1 MSNRDVEGTFQH
13 ITIKY
18 MRNFTLHKFLATL
31 LMAVCSA
38 TLSVAQNVAKIG
50 TTEYATLQEAVNS
63 VAQGNSGYIF
73 ILADASF
80 DNLSIEGKRITINLQ
95 THTVKGN
102 NIAVNGVEGVKDTHL
117 TILDSKADSLS
128 VDEKNNYKVSYTISG
143 TLELTGSIR
152 AYNGAGIN
160 VTSGTVV
167 STQGVALFAVG
178 DETGQKDITSY
189 VKITG
194 GYVKAQEFGVSP
206 QGRGASVTV
215 NGFAV
220 IESLDNAAVAGHG
233 SNTSEKKLGGTSI
246 TIMGKC
252 WLIGRI
258 QSPGYAACGIYHPQQ
273 GTLTIKYSRGIP
285 NIVAINGA
293 GIVMRGGTLNYRA
306 GNIIATGD
314 ANFTGKVGDADAQIG
329 NCGIVYDRDCDY
341 YDAANVKINI
351 SDNSGEKKVVGA
363 KAAIEVINEKAQDI
377 TGVIDIQGGQFS
389 SDVLAYVNT
398 DGGREVFEHEG
409 TYYVGR
415 FKAQVEGGL
424 KYETALTAINKAP
437 AGSTVVLLKDCS
449 ESGRAPEVTKNVTL
463 DLNGKNL
470 IFSSMTVA
478 KGGNLTIKDSGT
490 GGTYNGTGANYS
502 VYVKRGGIFNLES
515 GTLTNSSTN
524 PKTQHVVVR
533 VEGGTA
539 ATPAASTAN
548 IKGGKIET
556 KGTPVY
562 VAYPGA
568 TVNVSGGELVGNGL
582 ACIAGQGNKGL
593 GGTTINI
600 SGGTLTAKPYDDASA
615 ACGIYHPN
623 EGTLN
628 ITGGNINVADGVG
641 VLMRGGEMTM
651 TGGEINATSDD
662 ATRTGSVGDTNQK
675 IGVCG
680 VIFDRDANYPAV
692 ATTSIK
698 IDGEAKVSGA
708 KAAVELINDNNV
720 ADAKSAFKLKGGTYS
735 SDVTALLDENSVA
748 VKQGD
753 NYVVTTY
760 YAQVGETKYA
770 TLQEAANAATAGQTV
785 KVLNDVDMTKDGNLT
800 VNVGKDIVLDM
811 NGHSIKGANADY
823 KNIMVWG
830 KLTLKDSKENSTGKI
845 YAETPYQGGV
855 YDKTLVYVGSK
866 GEFVMESGHI
876 YSVIPEKTADNGQFG
891 IGAYDNST
899 VTINGGTVESGWYA
913 LAGNGS
919 GVQTTTITING
930 GTLVSTSD
938 YAIYHPQFGTLT
950 INDGAVVYGAAGAIA
965 MKRGDLVVNGGTMT
979 SKGVGD
985 TGNWGDGTGNLGKA
999 ALNFCAP
1006 YGDVTAI
1013 IKGGTITAEGDAV
1026 LIDAKPTAGKTVAL
1040 AIEGGTYSSDV
1051 SKYCSPGFTA
1061 TPNAD
1066 GTYGITKVGDGVLVV
1081 YDKSYTQVAAGGTM
1095 DIDMDQVNKILVAE
1109 AGVKGVSTTLTK
1121 NYTNTGWNAFFVPF
1135 DFTLTAEMLKDF
1147 EFATLYAATLEN
1159 GNGSPIIAYLTA
1171 KAGDKI
1177 EAFLPCLI
1185 KAKATG
1191 KQQLVVGEVDYKSNV
1206 TSKDCSSITELFT
1219 FHPVMENTYIA
1230 AKHGYYLNSEQN
1242 SFVYNIHPEAYLP
1255 PLTYYMTIQDR
1266 GSMSYIEP
1274 ANGGASKA
1282 KICVIGEN
1290 EPTGITDIADE
1301 AANAS
1306 GKVYNLQ
1313 GVVVG
1318 NTTEGLPK
1326 GVYIKNGRKI
1336 IVK

>member
-1 MSNRDVEGTFQH
+1 
-13 ITIKY
+13 
-18 MRNFTLHKFLATL
+18 MRNFTLHKFLAML

-50 TTEYATLQEAVNS
+50 STEYATLQEAVDS
-63 VAQGNSGYIF
+63 VAQGKKGYIY

-80 DNLSIEGKRITINLQ
+80 DNLSIEGKQIIINLQ
-95 THTVKGN
+95 NHTVTGN
-102 NIAVNGVEGVKDTHL
+102 KIDVYGTEGTDTYL
-117 TILDSKADSLS
+117 KILDSSKRQHLS
-128 VDEKNNYKVSYTISG
+128 VDAKNNYKVSYTNSG

-152 AYNGAGIN
+152 AYNGAAIK
-160 VTSGTVV
+160 VESGTVV
-167 STQGVALFAVG
+167 STQSVALFAFG
-178 DETGQKDITSY
+178 DETGQKDIASSIE
-189 VKITG
+189 ITG
-194 GYVKAQEFGVSP
+194 GYVKAQEFGASP

-220 IESLDNAAVAGHG
+220 IESLDNAAVAGNG
-233 SNTSEKKLGGTSI
+233 TNEPGKKLGGTSI
-246 TIMGKC
+246 TISGKC

-273 GTLTIKYSRGIP
+273 GTLTIKYSAGIP

-293 GIVMRGGTLNYRA
+293 GIVMRGGTLDYRA

-314 ANFTGKVGDADAQIG
+314 ASFVGKVGDTPIEVG
-329 NCGIVYDRDCDY
+329 TSGIVYDRDCDY
-341 YDAANVKINI
+341 YDAANVKITI
-351 SDNSGEKKVVGA
+351 PSSGEKKVVGA
-363 KAAIEVINEKAQDI
+363 KSAIQVINDKAQDI
-377 TGVIDIQGGQFS
+377 SGVFDIQGGSFS
-389 SDVLAYVNT
+389 SDVSAYVNT
-398 DGGREVFEHEG
+398 KEREVFEHKG
-409 TYYVGR
+409 TYYVGK
-415 FKAQVEGGL
+415 FKAQVVGGL
-424 KYETALTAINKAP
+424 KYEMASTAISKAP
-437 AGSTVVLLKDCS
+437 AGSTVILLNDCEEGNLGPS
-449 ESGRAPEVTKNVTL
+449 VSKNVTI

-470 IFSSMTVA
+470 VFQSITVDIH
-478 KGGNLTIKDSGT
+478 GNLTIKDSGN
-490 GGTYNGTGANYS
+490 GGTYNGTYVDYS
-502 VYVKRGGIFNLES
+502 VRVKRGSVFNLES
-515 GTLTNSSTN
+515 GTLTNSSTH
-524 PKTQHVVVR
+524 PKTSNVVVW

-539 ATPAASTAN
+539 KKPAASTAN

-556 KGTPVY
+556 KGTPVF
-562 VAYPGA
+562 VRDPGA
-568 TVNVSGGELVGNGL
+568 TVNVSGGELVGSGL
-582 ACIAGQGNKGL
+582 ACIAGNGTKGQ
-593 GGTTINI
+593 GGTTINV
-600 SGGTLTAKPYDDASA
+600 SGGTLTANAADKASA

-628 ITGGNINVADGVG
+628 ITGGTINVTDGVG

-651 TGGEINATSDD
+651 TGGEINATGD
-662 ATRTGSVGDTNQK
+662 ATRIGSVGDTNQK
-675 IGVCG
+675 IGVSG

-692 ATTSIK
+692 ATTKIK
-698 IDGEAKVSGA
+698 IDGDAKVNGA
-708 KAAVELINDNNV
+708 KEAVELINTQGV
-720 ADAKSAFKLKGGTYS
+720 ADAKSAFSLKGGTYNK
-735 SDVTALLDENSVA
+735 DVTALLDENSVA
-748 VKQGD
+748 EEKDGV
-753 NYVVTTY
+753 YVVTTY

-770 TLQEAANAATAGQTV
+770 TLQEAADAAAAGQTV
-785 KVLNDVDMTKDGNLT
+785 TVLNDVDMTTDGNLT
-800 VNVGKDIVLDM
+800 VYAGKDIVLDM

-823 KNIMVWG
+823 KIILVKG

-845 YAETPYQGGV
+845 YAETPYQYGV
-855 YDKTLVYVGSK
+855 YDKPLVYVGSK

-876 YSVIPEKTADNGQFG
+876 YSVIPKKTADNGQFG
-891 IGAYDNST
+891 IGAYDNSK

-913 LAGNGS
+913 IAGNGS
-919 GVQTTTITING
+919 GVQTTAITING

-965 MKRGDLVVNGGTMT
+965 MKRGNLVVNGGTMT
-979 SKGVGD
+979 SKGIGD

-1006 YGDVTAI
+1006 YGDVAAI

-1026 LIDAKPTAGKTVAL
+1026 LIDAKPTEGKTVTL
-1040 AIEGGTYSSDV
+1040 NIEGGTYSSDV

-1066 GTYGITKVGDGVLVV
+1066 GTYGITHVGDGVLVV
-1081 YDKSYTQVAAGGTM
+1081 YDKSYYQVAAGGTV
-1095 DIDMDQVNKILVAE
+1095 DIDMGQVNKILVAKD
-1109 AGVKGVSTTLTK
+1109 GVKGVNTTLTK

-1135 DFTLTAEMLKDF
+1135 DFTLTDEMLNHF
-1147 EFATLYAATLEN
+1147 EFATLYATVLEN
-1159 GNGSPIIAYLTA
+1159 GSPVISYKMA

-1185 KAKATG
+1185 KAKAMGEQKLNLG
-1191 KQQLVVGEVDYKSNV
+1191 KVDYKSNV
-1206 TSKDCSSITELFT
+1206 TSKDCSSITELYT

-1242 SFVYNIHPEAYLP
+1242 SFVYNAHPEAYIQ
-1255 PLTYYMTIQDR
+1255 PLRYYMTIQDR
-1266 GSMSYIEP
+1266 GDMSYIEP

-1282 KICVIGEN
+1282 KICVIGED
-1290 EPTGITDIADE
+1290 EPTGITDLVDE

>member
-1 MSNRDVEGTFQH
+1 M
-13 ITIKY
+13 
-18 MRNFTLHKFLATL
+18 L

-50 TTEYATLQEAVNS
+50 STEYATLQEAVDS
-63 VAQGNSGYIF
+63 VAPGGKGYIY

-80 DNLSIEGKRITINLQ
+80 DKLSIDGKQIIINLQ
-95 THTVKGN
+95 NHTVTGN
-102 NIAVNGVEGVKDTHL
+102 KIDVYGTEGTDTYL
-117 TILDSKADSLS
+117 KILDSKAKGLS
-128 VDEKNNYKVSYTISG
+128 VDAKNNYKVSYTKSG

-167 STQGVALFAVG
+167 STQSVALFAFG
-178 DETGQKDITSY
+178 DVTGQKDIASY

-194 GYVKAQEFGVSP
+194 GYVKAQEFGASP

-215 NGFAV
+215 DGAAV
-220 IESLDNAAVAGHG
+220 IESLDNAAVAGNG
-233 SNTSEKKLGGTSI
+233 TNEPEKKMGGTSI
-246 TIMGKC
+246 TISGKC

-285 NIVAINGA
+285 NIVAVNGA
-293 GIVMRGGTLNYRA
+293 GIVMRGGTLDYRA

-314 ANFTGKVGDADAQIG
+314 ANFVGKVGDTPIEVG
-329 NCGIVYDRDCDY
+329 TSGIVYDRDCDY

-363 KAAIEVINEKAQDI
+363 KAAIQVINDKAQDI
-377 TGVIDIQGGQFS
+377 SGVFDIQGGTFS

-409 TYYVGR
+409 TYYVGK

-449 ESGRAPEVTKNVTL
+449 ETGRAPEITKNVTL

-470 IFSSMTVA
+470 TFSYITVS
-478 KGGNLTIKDSGT
+478 KGGNLTIKDSGN
-490 GGTYNGTGANYS
+490 GGTYNGTSANYS

-524 PKTQHVVVR
+524 PKTQNVVVR

-539 ATPAASTAN
+539 ATPVASTAN

-556 KGTPVY
+556 KGTPVF
-562 VAYPGA
+562 VFDPGA
-568 TVNVSGGELVGNGL
+568 TVNVSGGELTGSGL
-582 ACIAGQGNKGL
+582 ACIAGNGTKGQ
-593 GGTTINI
+593 GGTTINV
-600 SGGTLTAKPYDDASA
+600 SGGTLTANAADKASA

-628 ITGGNINVADGVG
+628 ITGGTINVADGVG

-651 TGGEINATSDD
+651 TGGEINATGD

-675 IGVCG
+675 IGVSG

-698 IDGEAKVSGA
+698 IDDDAKVSGA

-735 SDVTALLDENSVA
+735 SDVSALLDENSVA
-748 VKQGD
+748 VKQGE
-753 NYVVTTY
+753 NYVVTTH

-785 KVLNDVDMTKDGNLT
+785 KVLNDVDMTTDGNLT
-800 VNVGKDIVLDM
+800 VYAGKDIVLDM

-823 KNIMVWG
+823 KNILVKG

-845 YAETPYQGGV
+845 YSEDPYKTGV
-855 YDKTLVYVGSK
+855 DKALIYVDDN

-876 YSVIPEKTADNGQFG
+876 NTVLPNSVDNGQFA
-891 IGAYDNST
+891 IGSFGNCT
-899 VTINGGTVESGWYA
+899 VTINGGTIEGGYSAITGYGDPN
-913 LAGNGS
+913 GN
-919 GVQTTTITING
+919 TTITING
-930 GTLVSTSD
+930 GTLICPMD
-938 YAIYHPQFGTLT
+938 YAIYHPQPGKLTINEGATIYGGAGAICMKSGELEINGGTLT
-950 INDGAVVYGAAGAIA
+950 
-965 MKRGDLVVNGGTMT
+965 
-979 SKGVGD
+979 SKGKGN
-985 TGNWGDGTGNLGKA
+985 TGNWGDGTGGLGNA
-999 ALNFCAP
+999 ALNFCKP
-1006 YGDVTAI
+1006 YGDVKAI

-1026 LIDAKPTAGKTVAL
+1026 LIDAKPTEGKTVTL

-1051 SKYCSPGFTA
+1051 SKYCAAGFTA

-1066 GTYGITKVGDGVLVV
+1066 GTYGITKVGDLSVMVA
-1081 YDKSYTQVAAGGTM
+1081 YDKAYDNVEAGGTVDINM
-1095 DIDMDQVNKILVAE
+1095 DTVNKILVAKTE
-1109 AGVKGVSTTLTK
+1109 VANVTTTLTK
-1121 NYTNTGWNAFFVPF
+1121 TFSSTGWNAFFVPF
-1135 DFTLTAEMLKDF
+1135 DFTLTAEMLNDF
-1147 EFATLYAATLEN
+1147 EFAKLYAVIAEN
-1159 GNGSPIIAYLTA
+1159 NAPVVNFKTVAA
-1171 KAGDKI
+1171 NDKI
-1177 EAFLPCLI
+1177 SAYSPYLI
-1185 KAKATG
+1185 KAKTAG
-1191 KQQLVVGEVDYKSNV
+1191 SHSLNVGAVTYKSNAGEPPY
-1206 TSKDCSSITELFT
+1206 TATIDEIYT
-1219 FHPVMENTYIA
+1219 FYPVMENTYTA
-1230 AKHGYYLNSEQN
+1230 VEKGYYLDSEQN
-1242 SFVYNIHPEAYLP
+1242 SFVYSVNEKTYVP
-1255 PLTYYMTIQDR
+1255 PLRYYMTMWDKNAKD
-1266 GSMSYIEP
+1266 YIVP
-1274 ANGGASKA
+1274 TSGGASKV
-1282 KICVIGEN
+1282 KFCVIGED
-1290 EPTGITDIADE
+1290 EPTGITDMVDE
-1301 AANAS
+1301 AASAS
-1306 GKVYNLQ
+1306 GKIYNLQ

>member
-1 MSNRDVEGTFQH
+1 
-13 ITIKY
+13 
-18 MRNFTLHKFLATL
+18 
-31 LMAVCSA
+31 MAVCSA

-50 TTEYATLQEAVNS
+50 STEYATLQEAVNS
-63 VAQGNSGYIF
+63 VAPGKQGYIF

-80 DNLSIEGKRITINLQ
+80 DKLSIDGKQITINLQ

-102 NIAVNGVEGVKDTHL
+102 DIAVKGVDGITDTHL
-117 TILDSKADSLS
+117 TIRDSKAKGLS
-128 VDEKNNYKVSYTISG
+128 VDAKNNYKVSYTKSG

-152 AYNGAGIN
+152 AYNGAGIK
-160 VTSGTVV
+160 VESGTVV
-167 STQGVALFAVG
+167 STQGSALFAMG
-178 DETGQKDITSY
+178 DITGQKDITSY
-189 VKITG
+189 INITG
-194 GYVKAQEFGVSP
+194 GYVKAQEVGASP

-215 NGFAV
+215 DGAAV
-220 IESLDNAAVAGHG
+220 IESLDNAAVAGNG
-233 SNTSEKKLGGTSI
+233 TNSPEEKRGGTSI
-246 TIMGKC
+246 TISGKC

-273 GTLTIKYSRGIP
+273 GRLTIKYSAGIP

-293 GIVMRGGTLNYRA
+293 GIVMRGGTLDYRA

-314 ANFTGKVGDADAQIG
+314 ANFVGKVGDSRVVVG
-329 NCGIVYDRDCDY
+329 TSGIVYDRDCNY
-341 YDAANVKINI
+341 YDAANVKITI
-351 SDNSGEKKVVGA
+351 PSSGEKKVVGA
-363 KAAIEVINEKAQDI
+363 KSAIQVINDKAQDI
-377 TGVIDIQGGQFS
+377 SGVFDIQGGSFS
-389 SDVLAYVNT
+389 SDVSAYVNT
-398 DGGREVFEHEG
+398 KEREVFEHEG
-409 TYYVGR
+409 TYYVGK
-415 FKAQVEGGL
+415 FKAQVVGGL
-424 KYETALTAINKAP
+424 KYEMASTAISKAP
-437 AGSTVVLLKDCS
+437 AGSTVILLSDCEEGNLGPS
-449 ESGRAPEVTKNVTL
+449 VSKNVTI

-470 IFSSMTVA
+470 VFQSITVDIH
-478 KGGNLTIKDSGT
+478 GNLTIKDSGN
-490 GGTYNGTGANYS
+490 GGTYNGTYVDYS
-502 VYVKRGGIFNLES
+502 VRVKRGGIFNLES
-515 GTLTNSSTN
+515 GTLTNSSTTEGTSN
-524 PKTQHVVVR
+524 VVVW

-539 ATPAASTAN
+539 KKPAASTAN

-556 KGTPVY
+556 KGTPVF
-562 VAYPGA
+562 VRDPGA
-568 TVNVSGGELVGNGL
+568 TVNVSGGELTGSGL
-582 ACIAGQGNKGL
+582 ACIAGNGSKGQ
-593 GGTTINI
+593 GGTTINV
-600 SGGTLTAKPYDDASA
+600 SGGTLTANAADKASA

-628 ITGGNINVADGVG
+628 ITGGTINVADGVG

-651 TGGEINATSDD
+651 TGGEINATGD

-675 IGVCG
+675 IGVSG

-698 IDGEAKVSGA
+698 IDGDAKVSGA

-735 SDVTALLDENSVA
+735 SDISALLDENSVA

-785 KVLNDVDMTKDGNLT
+785 MVLNDVDMTKDGNLT
-800 VNVGKDIVLDM
+800 VNEGKDIVLDM
-811 NGHSIKGANADY
+811 NGHSIKGANADH

-845 YAETPYQGGV
+845 YAETPYQYGV
-855 YDKTLVYVGSK
+855 YDKPLVYVGSK

-913 LAGNGS
+913 IAGNGS
-919 GVQTTTITING
+919 GVQTTAITING
-930 GTLVSTSD
+930 GTLVSTAD

-965 MKRGDLVVNGGTMT
+965 MKRGNLVVNGGTMT
-979 SKGVGD
+979 SKGIGD

-1006 YGDVTAI
+1006 YGDVAAT

-1026 LIDAKPTAGKTVAL
+1026 LIDAQPTEGKTVTL

-1051 SKYCSPGFTA
+1051 SKYCSQGFTA

-1066 GTYGITKVGDGVLVV
+1066 GTYGITHVGDGVLVV
-1081 YDKSYTQVAAGGTM
+1081 YDKSYEQVNASGTV

-1109 AGVKGVSTTLTK
+1109 AGVTGVNTTLTK

-1135 DFTLTAEMLKDF
+1135 DFTLTDEMLKDF
-1147 EFATLYAATLEN
+1147 EFATLYAIALEN
-1159 GNGSPIIAYLTA
+1159 GNGSPAISYKKM

-1177 EAFLPCLI
+1177 VAFFPCLI

-1191 KQQLVVGEVDYKSNV
+1191 EQTLAVGEVDYKSNV
-1206 TSKDCSSITELFT
+1206 TSKDCSSTTELYT

-1230 AKHGYYLNSEQN
+1230 AKHGYYLNSKQN
-1242 SFVYNIHPEAYLP
+1242 SFVNNIHPEAYIQ
-1255 PLTYYMTIQDR
+1255 PLRYYMTIQDR
-1266 GSMSYIEP
+1266 GDMSYIEP

-1282 KICVIGEN
+1282 KICVIGED
-1290 EPTGITDIADE
+1290 EPTGITDLVDD

>member
-1 MSNRDVEGTFQH
+1 
-13 ITIKY
+13 

-50 TTEYATLQEAVNS
+50 TTEYATLKEAVDA
-63 VAQGNSGYIF
+63 VQTGAKGYIY
-73 ILADASF
+73 ILNDASF
-80 DNLSIEGKRITINLQ
+80 DDLRIEGKQIIINLQ
-95 THTVKGN
+95 NHTVTGN
-102 NIAVNGVEGVKDTHL
+102 KIDVYGTEGTDTYL
-117 TILDSKADSLS
+117 KILDSSKRQHLS
-128 VDEKNNYKVSYTISG
+128 VDAKNNYKVSYTNSG

-152 AYNGAGIN
+152 AYNGAAIK
-160 VTSGTVV
+160 VESGTVV
-167 STQGVALFAVG
+167 STQSVALFAVG
-178 DETGQKDITSY
+178 DETGQKDIASSIE
-189 VKITG
+189 ITG
-194 GYVKAQEFGVSP
+194 GYVKAQEFGASP

-220 IESLDNAAVAGHG
+220 IESLDNAAVAGNG
-233 SNTSEKKLGGTSI
+233 TNTPEKKLGGTSI
-246 TIMGKC
+246 TISGKC

-273 GTLTIKYSRGIP
+273 GRLTIKYSSGSIP

-293 GIVMRGGTLNYRA
+293 GIVMRGGTLDYRA

-314 ANFTGKVGDADAQIG
+314 ASFVGKVGDTPIEVG
-329 NCGIVYDRDCDY
+329 TSGIVYDRDCDY

-351 SDNSGEKKVVGA
+351 SENSRDKKVVGA
-363 KAAIEVINEKAQDI
+363 KAAIQVINDKAQDI
-377 TGVIDIQGGQFS
+377 SGVFDIQGGSFS
-389 SDVLAYVNT
+389 SDVSAYVNT
-398 DGGREVFEHEG
+398 KEREVFEHEG
-409 TYYVGR
+409 TYYVGI
-415 FKAQVEGGL
+415 FKAQVVGGL
-424 KYETALTAINKAP
+424 KYEMASTAISKAP
-437 AGSTVVLLKDCS
+437 AGSTVILLNDCEEGNLGTS
-449 ESGRAPEVTKNVTL
+449 VSKNVTL

-470 IFSSMTVA
+470 VFQCITVDIH
-478 KGGNLTIKDSGT
+478 GNLTIKDSGN
-490 GGTYNGTGANYS
+490 GGTYNGTYVDYS
-502 VYVKRGGIFNLES
+502 VRVKRGSVFNLES
-515 GTLTNSSTN
+515 GTLTNSSTH
-524 PKTQHVVVR
+524 PKTSNVVVW

-539 ATPAASTAN
+539 KKPAASTAN

-556 KGTPVY
+556 KGTPVF
-562 VAYPGA
+562 VRDPGA
-568 TVNVSGGELVGNGL
+568 TVNVSGGELVGSGL
-582 ACIAGQGNKGL
+582 ACIAGNGTKGQ
-593 GGTTINI
+593 GGTTINV
-600 SGGTLTAKPYDDASA
+600 SGGTLTANAADEASA

-628 ITGGNINVADGVG
+628 ITGGTINVADGVG

-651 TGGEINATSDD
+651 TGGEINATGD
-662 ATRTGSVGDTNQK
+662 ATRTGTVGDARQI
-675 IGVCG
+675 IGVSG
-680 VIFDRDANYPAV
+680 VVFDRDANYPAV
-692 ATTSIK
+692 ATTKIK
-698 IDGEAKVSGA
+698 IDGDAKVNGA
-708 KAAVELINDNNV
+708 KEAVELINTKGV
-720 ADAKSAFKLKGGTYS
+720 ADAKSAFSLKGGTYNK
-735 SDVTALLDENSVA
+735 DVSALLDENSVA
-748 VKQGD
+748 EEKDGV
-753 NYVVTTY
+753 YVVTTY

-845 YAETPYQGGV
+845 YAETPYQYGV
-855 YDKTLVYVGSK
+855 YDKPLVYVGSK

-899 VTINGGTVESGWYA
+899 VTINGGTIESGWYA
-913 LAGNGS
+913 IAGNGS
-919 GVQTTTITING
+919 GVQTTAITING

-965 MKRGDLVVNGGTMT
+965 MKRGNLVVNGGTLT
-979 SKGVGD
+979 SKGIGD

-1006 YGDVTAI
+1006 YGDVAAT
-1013 IKGGTITAEGDAV
+1013 IKSGTITAEGDAV
-1026 LIDAKPTAGKTVAL
+1026 LIDAKPTAGKTVTL

-1066 GTYGITKVGDGVLVV
+1066 GTYGITHVGDGVLVV

-1095 DIDMDQVNKILVAE
+1095 DIDMGQVNKILVAE
-1109 AGVKGVSTTLTK
+1109 AGVNGVSTTLTK
-1121 NYTNTGWNAFFVPF
+1121 DYTNTGWNAFFVPF
-1135 DFTLTAEMLKDF
+1135 DFTLTDEMLNHF
-1147 EFATLYAATLEN
+1147 EIATLYATMLEN
-1159 GNGSPIIAYLTA
+1159 GNGSPAISYKMA

-1177 EAFLPCLI
+1177 AAFFPCLI
-1185 KAKATG
+1185 KAKAMGEQKLNLG
-1191 KQQLVVGEVDYKSNV
+1191 KVDYKSNV
-1206 TSKDCSSITELFT
+1206 TSKDCSSITELYT

-1242 SFVYNIHPEAYLP
+1242 SFVYNAHPDAYLP

-1266 GSMSYIEP
+1266 GDMSYIVP
-1274 ANGGASKA
+1274 ANGGASKV
-1282 KICVIGEN
+1282 KICVIGED
-1290 EPTGITDIADE
+1290 EPTGITDLVDE

>member
-1 MSNRDVEGTFQH
+1 
-13 ITIKY
+13 
-18 MRNFTLHKFLATL
+18 MRNFTLHKFLAML

-63 VAQGNSGYIF
+63 VAQGKKGYIY

-80 DNLSIEGKRITINLQ
+80 DNLSIDGKQIIINLQ

-102 NIAVNGVEGVKDTHL
+102 DIAVNGVEGIDTYL
-117 TILDSKADSLS
+117 KILDAKAKGLS
-128 VDEKNNYKVSYTISG
+128 VSTKNNYKVSYTTSG

-152 AYNGAGIN
+152 AYNGAAIN
-160 VTSGTVV
+160 VESGTIV

-178 DETGQKDITSY
+178 DETGQKDIASSIN
-189 VKITG
+189 ITG
-194 GYVKAQEFGVSP
+194 GYVKAQEFGASP
-206 QGRGASVTV
+206 QGRGARVTV
-215 NGFAV
+215 NGAAV
-220 IESLDNAAVAGHG
+220 IESLDNAAVAGNG
-233 SNTSEKKLGGTSI
+233 TNSPERKLGGTSI
-246 TIMGKC
+246 TISGKC

-273 GTLTIKYSRGIP
+273 GTLTIKYSAGVP

-293 GIVMRGGTLNYRA
+293 GIVMRGGTLDYRA

-314 ANFTGKVGDADAQIG
+314 ANFVGKVGDTPIEVG
-329 NCGIVYDRDCDY
+329 TSGIVYDRDCDY

-351 SDNSGEKKVVGA
+351 SENSGDKKVVGA
-363 KAAIEVINEKAQDI
+363 KAAIQVINDKAQDI
-377 TGVIDIQGGQFS
+377 SGVFDIKGGNFS
-389 SDVLAYVNT
+389 SDVSAYVNT
-398 DGGREVFEHEG
+398 TEREVFEHEG
-409 TYYVGR
+409 TYYVGK
-415 FKAQVEGGL
+415 FKAQVVGGL
-424 KYETALTAINKAP
+424 KYEMASTAISKAP
-437 AGSTVVLLKDCS
+437 AGSTVILLNDCEEGNLGPS
-449 ESGRAPEVTKNVTL
+449 VSKNVTI

-470 IFSSMTVA
+470 VFQCITVDIH
-478 KGGNLTIKDSGT
+478 GNLTIKDSGN
-490 GGTYNGTGANYS
+490 GGTYNGTYVDYS
-502 VYVKRGGIFNLES
+502 VRVKRGSVFNLES
-515 GTLTNSSTN
+515 GTLTNSSTH
-524 PKTQHVVVR
+524 PKTSNVVVW

-539 ATPAASTAN
+539 KKPAASTAN

-556 KGTPVY
+556 KGTPVF
-562 VAYPGA
+562 VRDPGA
-568 TVNVSGGELVGNGL
+568 TVNISGGELVGSGL
-582 ACIAGQGNKGL
+582 ACIAGNGTEGM
-593 GGTTINI
+593 GGTTINV
-600 SGGTLTAKPYDDASA
+600 SGGTLTATANPYDATSA

-628 ITGGNINVADGVG
+628 ITGGTINVADGVG

-651 TGGEINATSDD
+651 TGGEINATGDVS
-662 ATRTGSVGDTNQK
+662 RTGTVGDARQI
-675 IGVCG
+675 IGVSG
-680 VIFDRDANYPAV
+680 VVFDRDANYPAV

-698 IDGEAKVSGA
+698 IDDKAKVSGA

-735 SDVTALLDENSVA
+735 SDISALLDENSVA
-748 VKQGD
+748 EKQGE

-770 TLQEAANAATAGQTV
+770 TLQEAADAATAGQTV
-785 KVLNDVDMTKDGNLT
+785 KVINDVDMTTDGNLT
-800 VNVGKDIVLDM
+800 VKVGKDIVLDM

-823 KNIMVWG
+823 KNILVWG

-845 YAETPYQGGV
+845 YAETPYQYGV
-855 YDKTLVYVGSK
+855 YDKPLVYVGSK

-891 IGAYDNST
+891 IGAYDNSK

-913 LAGNGS
+913 IAGNGS

-965 MKRGDLVVNGGTMT
+965 MKRGNLVVNGGTMT
-979 SKGVGD
+979 SKGIGD

-1006 YGDVTAI
+1006 YGDVAAI

-1026 LIDAKPTAGKTVAL
+1026 LIDAKPTEGKTVTL
-1040 AIEGGTYSSDV
+1040 AIEGGTFSSDV
-1051 SKYCSPGFTA
+1051 SKYCAAGFTA

-1066 GTYGITKVGDGVLVV
+1066 GTYGITHVGDGVLVV
-1081 YDKSYTQVAAGGTM
+1081 YDKSYDQVAAGGSM
-1095 DIDMDQVNKILVAE
+1095 DIDMGQVNKIVVAE
-1109 AGVKGVSTTLTK
+1109 AGVTGVNTTLTK
-1121 NYTNTGWNAFFVPF
+1121 NYTNTGWNALFVPF
-1135 DFTLTAEMLKDF
+1135 DFTLTAEMLNDF
-1147 EFATLYAATLEN
+1147 DFAKVYAVIAEN
-1159 GNGSPIIAYLTA
+1159 NAPVVYFKTVAA
-1171 KAGDKI
+1171 NDKI
-1177 EAFLPCLI
+1177 SAYSPYLI
-1185 KAKATG
+1185 KAKTAG
-1191 KQQLVVGEVDYKSNV
+1191 SHSLNVGAVTYKSNAGEPQY
-1206 TSKDCSSITELFT
+1206 TATIDEIYT
-1219 FHPVMENTYIA
+1219 FYPVMENTYTA
-1230 AKHGYYLNSEQN
+1230 AKKGYYIDSEQN
-1242 SFVYNIHPEAYLP
+1242 SFVYNTHAEAHIP
-1255 PLTYYMTIQDR
+1255 PLRYYMTIQDK
-1266 GSMSYIEP
+1266 GTKDYIVP
-1274 ANGGASKA
+1274 TSGGASKV
-1282 KICVIGEN
+1282 KFCVIGED
-1290 EPTGITDIADE
+1290 EPTGITDMVDD

-1306 GKVYNLQ
+1306 GKIYNLQ

>member
-1 MSNRDVEGTFQH
+1 
-13 ITIKY
+13 
-18 MRNFTLHKFLATL
+18 MRNFTLHKFLAML

-38 TLSVAQNVAKIG
+38 TLSVAKNVAKNVAKIG
-50 TTEYATLQEAVNS
+50 STEYATLEEAVNS
-63 VAQGNSGYIF
+63 VAQGKKGYIY

-80 DNLSIEGKRITINLQ
+80 DNLSIEGKQIIINLQ
-95 THTVKGN
+95 THTVKGHD
-102 NIAVNGVEGVKDTHL
+102 IAVNGVEGVDTTYL
-117 TILDSKADSLS
+117 KILDSKAKGLS
-128 VDEKNNYKVSYTISG
+128 VSTKNNYKVSYTTSG

-152 AYNGAGIN
+152 AYNGAAIN
-160 VTSGTVV
+160 VESGTIV

-178 DETGQKDITSY
+178 DETGQKDITSH
-189 VKITG
+189 VNITG
-194 GYVKAQEFGVSP
+194 GYVKAQEFGASP
-206 QGRGASVTV
+206 QGRGARVTV
-215 NGFAV
+215 NGAAV
-220 IESLDNAAVAGHG
+220 IESLDNAAVAGNG
-233 SNTSEKKLGGTSI
+233 TNSPEKKLGGTSI

-258 QSPGYAACGIYHPQQ
+258 QSQGYAACGIYHPQQ
-273 GTLTIKYSRGIP
+273 GTLTIKYKKGTP
-285 NIVAINGA
+285 HIVAINGA
-293 GIVMRGGTLNYRA
+293 GIVMRGGTLDYQA
-306 GNIIATGD
+306 GYITATGD
-314 ANFTGKVGDADAQIG
+314 ANFTGKVGDSRVVVG
-329 NCGIVYDRDCDY
+329 TSGIVYDRDCDY
-341 YDAANVKINI
+341 YDVARTNI
-351 SDNSGEKKVVGA
+351 AIKNDWGYTKVIGA
-363 KAAIEVINEKAQDI
+363 KSAIQVVNDKNQNID
-377 TGVIDIQGGQFS
+377 GVFDIQGGYFS
-389 SDVLAYVNT
+389 SDVSAYVNDANLECLVGQDGYYKVGNYVVQV
-398 DGGREVFEHEG
+398 DGG
-409 TYYVGR
+409 
-415 FKAQVEGGL
+415 Q
-424 KYETALTAINKAP
+424 KYTSVSTAISAAP
-437 AGSTVVLLKDCS
+437 AGSIVVMLKD
-449 ESGRAPEVTKNVTL
+449 RAEPAYGPQIEKNLTL

-470 IFSSMTVA
+470 TFSSMTVE

-490 GGTYNGTGANYS
+490 GGTYNGLGANYS
-502 VYVKRGGIFNLES
+502 IYVRKGGIFNLES
-515 GTLTNSSTN
+515 GTLTNSSTVSGTSN
-524 PKTQHVVVR
+524 VVIQIF
-533 VEGGTA
+533 GGDA
-539 ATPAASTAN
+539 ETPVASTAN
-548 IKGGKIET
+548 IKGGKVES
-556 KGTPVY
+556 KGTPVF

-651 TGGEINATSDD
+651 TGGEINATGD

-675 IGVCG
+675 IGVSG

-698 IDGEAKVSGA
+698 IDDEAKVSGA
-708 KAAVELINDNNV
+708 KEAVELINDNNV

-735 SDVTALLDENSVA
+735 SDVSALLDENSVA
-748 VKQGD
+748 EKQGD

-760 YAQVGETKYA
+760 YAQVGETRYT
-770 TLQEAANAATAGQTV
+770 TLQDAVDAATAGQTV
-785 KVLNDVDMTKDGNLT
+785 TVITDVDMTSGKNIT
-800 VNVGKDIVLDM
+800 VKEGQNIVLDM
-811 NGHSIKGANADY
+811 NGHSIKGANADH
-823 KNIMVWG
+823 KNILVKG

-845 YAETPYQGGV
+845 YAETPYQYGV
-855 YDKTLVYVGSK
+855 YDKPLVYVGSK
-866 GEFVMESGHI
+866 GELVMESGHI

-891 IGAYDNST
+891 IGAYDNSK
-899 VTINGGTVESGWYA
+899 VTINGGTIESGWYA
-913 LAGNGS
+913 IAGNGS
-919 GVQTTTITING
+919 GVQTTAITING

-965 MKRGDLVVNGGTMT
+965 MKRGNLVVNGGTLT
-979 SKGVGD
+979 SKGIGD

-1026 LIDAKPTAGKTVAL
+1026 LIDAQPTEGKTVTL

-1051 SKYCSPGFTA
+1051 SKYCSSGFTA
-1061 TPNAD
+1061 TPNGD
-1066 GTYGITKVGDGVLVV
+1066 GTYGITHVGDGVLVV
-1081 YDKSYTQVAAGGTM
+1081 YDKSYDQVAAGGTL
-1095 DIDMDQVNKILVAE
+1095 DIDMDLVNKILVAE
-1109 AGVKGVSTTLTK
+1109 AGVNGVSTTLTK

-1135 DFTLTAEMLKDF
+1135 DFTLTDEMLNHF
-1147 EFATLYAATLEN
+1147 EFATLYATALEN
-1159 GNGSPIIAYLTA
+1159 GNGSPVISYIMK

-1177 EAFLPCLI
+1177 AAFLPCLI
-1185 KAKATG
+1185 KAKAMGEQKLNVG
-1191 KQQLVVGEVDYKSNV
+1191 KVDYKSNV
-1206 TSKDCSSITELFT
+1206 TSKDCSSITELYT
-1219 FHPVMENTYIA
+1219 FHPVMEITYIA

-1242 SFVYNIHPEAYLP
+1242 SFVYNNNPKAYVQ
-1255 PLTYYMTIQDR
+1255 PLRYYMTIQDR
-1266 GSMSYIEP
+1266 GDMSYIEP

-1290 EPTGITDIADE
+1290 EPTGITDLVDE
-1301 AANAS
+1301 AASAS

>member
-1 MSNRDVEGTFQH
+1 
-13 ITIKY
+13 

-50 TTEYATLQEAVNS
+50 STEYATLEEAVNS
-63 VAQGNSGYIF
+63 VAPGGRGYIY
-73 ILADASF
+73 ILADATF
-80 DNLSIEGKRITINLQ
+80 DHLSIEGKRIVINLQ
-95 THTVKGN
+95 NHTVTGN
-102 NIAVNGVEGVKDTHL
+102 KIDVYGKEGTDTYL
-117 TILDSKADSLS
+117 KILDAKAKGLS
-128 VDEKNNYKVSYTISG
+128 VDAKNNYKVSYTNSG

-152 AYNGAGIN
+152 AYNGAAIK
-160 VTSGTVV
+160 VESGTVV
-167 STQGVALFAVG
+167 STQSVALFAVG
-178 DETGQKDITSY
+178 DETGQKDIASSIE
-189 VKITG
+189 ITG
-194 GYVKAQEFGVSP
+194 GYVKAQEFGASP

-220 IESLDNAAVAGHG
+220 IESLDNAAVAGNG
-233 SNTSEKKLGGTSI
+233 TNSPEKKLGGTSI
-246 TIMGKC
+246 TISGKC

-273 GTLTIKYSRGIP
+273 GALAIKFSRGIP
-285 NIVAINGA
+285 NIVAVNGA
-293 GIVMRGGTLNYRA
+293 GIVMRGGTLDYRA

-314 ANFTGKVGDADAQIG
+314 ANFVGKVGDSRVVVG
-329 NCGIVYDRDCDY
+329 TSGIVYDRDCDY

-363 KAAIEVINEKAQDI
+363 KAAIQVINDKAQDI
-377 TGVIDIQGGQFS
+377 SGVIDIQGGTFS
-389 SDVLAYVNT
+389 SDVSAYVNPT
-398 DGGREVFEHEG
+398 EREVFGHKG
-409 TYYVGR
+409 TYYVGK
-415 FKAQVEGGL
+415 FKAQVVGGL

-470 IFSSMTVA
+470 TFSYITAS

-515 GTLTNSSTN
+515 GKLTNSSTASGTSN
-524 PKTQHVVVR
+524 VVVR

-539 ATPAASTAN
+539 TTPAASTAN
-548 IKGGKIET
+548 INGGKIES
-556 KGTPVY
+556 KGTPVF
-562 VAYPGA
+562 VRDPGA
-568 TVNVSGGELVGNGL
+568 TVNVSGGDLVGSGL
-582 ACIAGQGNKGL
+582 ACIAGNGTKGM

-600 SGGTLTAKPYDDASA
+600 SGGTLTANPYDDTSA

-628 ITGGNINVADGVG
+628 ITGGTINVADGVG
-641 VLMRGGEMTM
+641 VLMRGGKMTM
-651 TGGEINATSDD
+651 TGGEINAKGDVS
-662 ATRTGSVGDTNQK
+662 RTGTVGDARQI
-675 IGVCG
+675 IGVSG
-680 VIFDRDANYPAV
+680 VVFDRDANYPYA
-692 ATTSIK
+692 ASTSIK

-753 NYVVTTY
+753 NYVVTTI

-770 TLQEAANAATAGQTV
+770 TLQEAADAATAGQTV
-785 KVLNDVDMTKDGNLT
+785 TVLNDVDMTTHGNLT

-823 KNIMVWG
+823 KNIRVRG

-845 YAETPYQGGV
+845 YSEDPYKSGV
-855 YDKTLVYVGSK
+855 DKALIYVDGN

-876 YSVIPEKTADNGQFG
+876 NTVLPNSVKNGQFA
-891 IGAYDNST
+891 IGAFENCK
-899 VTINGGTVESGWYA
+899 VTINGGTIEGGYSAITGF
-913 LAGNGS
+913 GDPNDN
-919 GVQTTTITING
+919 TTITING
-930 GTLVSTSD
+930 GTLISPMD
-938 YAIYHPQFGTLT
+938 YAIYHPQPGKLT
-950 INDGAVVYGAAGAIA
+950 VNEGATIYGGGGAIC
-965 MKRGDLVVNGGTMT
+965 MRRGELEINGGVLT
-979 SKGVGD
+979 SKGGGN
-985 TGNWGDGTGNLGKA
+985 TGSWGDGTGNMHNA
-999 ALNFCAP
+999 ALNFSRL
-1006 YGDVTAI
+1006 YGDVTAT
-1013 IKGGTITAEGDAV
+1013 IKGGTITAEDDAT
-1026 LIDAKPTAGKTVAL
+1026 LIDAQPTEGKTLSL
-1040 AIEGGTYSSDV
+1040 AISGGTFSSDV

-1066 GTYGITKVGDGVLVV
+1066 GTYGITHVGDGVLVV
-1081 YDKSYTQVAAGGTM
+1081 YDKSYEQVNASGTV
-1095 DIDMDQVNKILVAE
+1095 DIDMGQVNKILVAE
-1109 AGVKGVSTTLTK
+1109 AGVNGVSTTLTK

-1135 DFTLTAEMLKDF
+1135 DFTLTDEMLNNF
-1147 EFATLYAATLEN
+1147 EIATLYATMLEN
-1159 GNGSPIIAYLTA
+1159 GNGSPAISYKMA

-1177 EAFLPCLI
+1177 AAFFPCLI
-1185 KAKATG
+1185 KAKAMG
-1191 KQQLVVGEVDYKSNV
+1191 EQKLNVGEVDYKSMKGV
-1206 TSKDCSSITELFT
+1206 TPKDCSSITELYT
-1219 FHPVMENTYIA
+1219 FYPVMENTYFA
-1230 AKHGYYLNSEQN
+1230 AKKGYYLNSEQN
-1242 SFVYNIHPEAYLP
+1242 SFVYNAHPDAYLP

-1266 GSMSYIEP
+1266 GDMSYIVP
-1274 ANGGASKA
+1274 ANGGASKV
-1282 KICVIGEN
+1282 KICVIGED
-1290 EPTGITDIADE
+1290 EPTGITDLVDE

>member
-1 MSNRDVEGTFQH
+1 
-13 ITIKY
+13 
-18 MRNFTLHKFLATL
+18 
-31 LMAVCSA
+31 MAVCSA

-50 TTEYATLQEAVNS
+50 KTEYATLEEAVNS
-63 VAQGNSGYIF
+63 VAQGKKGYIY

-80 DNLSIEGKRITINLQ
+80 DNLSIEGKQIIINLQ

-102 NIAVNGVEGVKDTHL
+102 DIAVKGVDGITDTYL
-117 TILDSKADSLS
+117 KILDSKAKRLS
-128 VDEKNNYKVSYTISG
+128 VSTTNNYKVSYTNSG

-152 AYNGAGIN
+152 AYNGAGIK
-160 VTSGTVV
+160 VESGTVV
-167 STQGVALFAVG
+167 STQGSALFAVG
-178 DETGQKDITSY
+178 DETGQKDIASSIE
-189 VKITG
+189 ITG
-194 GYVKAQEFGVSP
+194 GYVKAQEFGASP

-220 IESLDNAAVAGHG
+220 IESLDNAAVAGNG
-233 SNTSEKKLGGTSI
+233 TNEPGKKLGGTSI

-258 QSPGYAACGIYHPQQ
+258 QSQGYAACGIYHPQQ
-273 GTLTIKYSRGIP
+273 GRLTIKYSAGIP

-293 GIVMRGGTLNYRA
+293 GIVMRGGTLDYRA

-314 ANFTGKVGDADAQIG
+314 ASFVGKVGDSRVVVG
-329 NCGIVYDRDCDY
+329 TSGIVYDRDCDY
-341 YDAANVKINI
+341 YDAANVKITI
-351 SDNSGEKKVVGA
+351 PSSGEKKVVGA
-363 KAAIEVINEKAQDI
+363 KSAIQVINDKAQDI
-377 TGVIDIQGGQFS
+377 SGVFDIQGGSFS
-389 SDVLAYVNT
+389 SDVSAYVNT
-398 DGGREVFEHEG
+398 KEREVFEHEG
-409 TYYVGR
+409 TYYVGK
-415 FKAQVEGGL
+415 FKAQVVGGL
-424 KYETALTAINKAP
+424 KYEMASTAISKAP
-437 AGSTVVLLKDCS
+437 AGSTVILLSDCEEGNLGPS
-449 ESGRAPEVTKNVTL
+449 VSKNVTI

-470 IFSSMTVA
+470 VFQSITVDIH
-478 KGGNLTIKDSGT
+478 GNLTIKDSGN
-490 GGTYNGTGANYS
+490 GGTYNGTYVDYS
-502 VYVKRGGIFNLES
+502 VRVKRGGIFNLES
-515 GTLTNSSTN
+515 GTLTNSSTTEGTSN
-524 PKTQHVVVR
+524 VVVW

-539 ATPAASTAN
+539 KKPAASTAN

-556 KGTPVY
+556 KGTPVF
-562 VAYPGA
+562 VRDPGA
-568 TVNVSGGELVGNGL
+568 TVNVSGGDLVGSGL
-582 ACIAGQGNKGL
+582 ACIAGNGTKGY
-593 GGTTINI
+593 GGTTINV
-600 SGGTLTAKPYDDASA
+600 SGGTLTANPYDATSA

-628 ITGGNINVADGVG
+628 ITGGTINVADGVG

-651 TGGEINATSDD
+651 TGGEINATGD

-675 IGVCG
+675 IGVSG

-698 IDGEAKVSGA
+698 IDGDAKVSGA

-735 SDVTALLDENSVA
+735 SDISALLDENSVA
-748 VKQGD
+748 VKQGE

-785 KVLNDVDMTKDGNLT
+785 TLINDVDLTTGSNLE
-800 VNVGKDIVLDM
+800 VHKWLDIVLDM

-823 KNIMVWG
+823 KNICVSG

-845 YAETPYQGGV
+845 YAETPNQDGV
-855 YDKTLVYVGSK
+855 YDKPLVEVNND

-876 YSVIPEKTADNGQFG
+876 ISVPAGNRQFV
-891 IGAYDNST
+891 IGAYYNST
-899 VTINGGTVESGWYA
+899 VIINGGTIESGGYA
-913 LAGNGS
+913 INGS
-919 GVQTTTITING
+919 NDEYHNTTITING
-930 GTLVSTSD
+930 GTLVSTAD
-938 YAIYHPQFGTLT
+938 YAISHPQSGTLT
-950 INDGAVVYGAAGAIA
+950 INSGAVVYGAGGAID
-965 MKRGDLVVNGGTMT
+965 MKRGNLVVNGGIMT
-979 SKGVGD
+979 SKGKGN
-985 TGNWGDGTGNLGKA
+985 TGKWGEGTGDPDKA

-1006 YGDVTAI
+1006 YGDVTATI
-1013 IKGGTITAEGDAV
+1013 TGGTITAEGDAV
-1026 LIDAKPTAGKTVAL
+1026 LIDAQPTEGKTVTL

-1066 GTYGITKVGDGVLVV
+1066 GTYSITKVGDGVLVV
-1081 YDKSYTQVAAGGTM
+1081 YDKSYTQIEAGGSM
-1095 DIDMDQVNKILVAE
+1095 DIDMGQVNKILVAE
-1109 AGVKGVSTTLTK
+1109 AGVTGVNTTLTK

-1135 DFTLTAEMLKDF
+1135 DFTLTDEMLNHF
-1147 EFATLYAATLEN
+1147 EFATLYATVLEN
-1159 GNGSPIIAYLTA
+1159 GSPVISYKMA

-1185 KAKATG
+1185 KAKAMGEQKLNLG
-1191 KQQLVVGEVDYKSNV
+1191 KVDYKSNV
-1206 TSKDCSSITELFT
+1206 TSKDCSSITELYT

-1230 AKHGYYLNSEQN
+1230 AKRGYYLNSEQN
-1242 SFVYNIHPEAYLP
+1242 SFVYNAHPEAYIQ
-1255 PLTYYMTIQDR
+1255 PLRYYMTIQDR
-1266 GSMSYIEP
+1266 GDMSYIEP

-1282 KICVIGEN
+1282 KICVIGED
-1290 EPTGITDIADE
+1290 EPTGITDLVDE

>member
-1 MSNRDVEGTFQH
+1 MSNRDAEETFQH

-50 TTEYATLQEAVNS
+50 TTEYATLEEAVNS
-63 VAQGNSGYIF
+63 VAQGKKGYIY

-80 DNLSIEGKRITINLQ
+80 DDLRIEGKQIIINLQ
-95 THTVKGN
+95 NHTVTGN
-102 NIAVNGVEGVKDTHL
+102 KIDVYGTEGTVTYLK
-117 TILDSKADSLS
+117 ILDSTKDKNLS
-128 VDEKNNYKVSYTISG
+128 VDATNNYKVSYTNSG

-152 AYNGAGIN
+152 AYNGAGIK
-160 VTSGTVV
+160 VESGTVV
-167 STQGVALFAVG
+167 STQGSALFAMG
-178 DETGQKDITSY
+178 DITGQKDITSY
-189 VKITG
+189 INITG
-194 GYVKAQEFGVSP
+194 GYVKAQEFGASP

-220 IESLDNAAVAGHG
+220 IESLDNAAVAGNG
-233 SNTSEKKLGGTSI
+233 TNEPGKKMGGTSI
-246 TIMGKC
+246 TISGKC

-293 GIVMRGGTLNYRA
+293 GIVMRGGTLDYRA

-314 ANFTGKVGDADAQIG
+314 ASFVGKVGDTPIEVG
-329 NCGIVYDRDCDY
+329 TSGIVYDRDCDY

-363 KAAIEVINEKAQDI
+363 KAAIQVINDKAQDI
-377 TGVIDIQGGQFS
+377 SGVFDIQGGTFS
-389 SDVLAYVNT
+389 SDVSAYVNT
-398 DGGREVFEHEG
+398 TEREVFEHEG
-409 TYYVGR
+409 TYYVGK
-415 FKAQVEGGL
+415 FKAQVVGGL
-424 KYETALTAINKAP
+424 KYETALTAVNKAP
-437 AGSTVVLLKDCS
+437 VGSTVILLKDCS
-449 ESGRAPEVTKNVTL
+449 ETGRAPEITKNVTL

-470 IFSSMTVA
+470 TFSSMTVA
-478 KGGNLTIKDSGT
+478 EGGNLTIKDSGN
-490 GGTYNGTGANYS
+490 GGTYNGTSANYS

-524 PKTQHVVVR
+524 PKTQNVVVR

-539 ATPAASTAN
+539 ATPVASTAN

-556 KGTPVY
+556 KGTPVF
-562 VAYPGA
+562 VFDPGA
-568 TVNVSGGELVGNGL
+568 TVNVSGGELVGSGL
-582 ACIAGQGNKGL
+582 ACIAGNGSEGM
-593 GGTTINI
+593 GGTTINV
-600 SGGTLTAKPYDDASA
+600 SGGTLTAKPYDATSA

-628 ITGGNINVADGVG
+628 ITGGTINVADGVG

-651 TGGEINATSDD
+651 TGGEINATGD
-662 ATRTGSVGDTNQK
+662 ASRTGTVGDARQI
-675 IGVCG
+675 IGVSG
-680 VIFDRDANYPAV
+680 VVFDRDANYPAV

-698 IDGEAKVSGA
+698 IDGGAKVSGA

-735 SDVTALLDENSVA
+735 SDISALLDENSVA
-748 VKQGD
+748 EEKDGV
-753 NYVVTTY
+753 YVVTTY

-770 TLQEAANAATAGQTV
+770 TLQEAADAATAGQTV
-785 KVLNDVDMTKDGNLT
+785 KVLNDVDMTTHGNLT

-823 KNIMVWG
+823 KNILVWG

-845 YAETPYQGGV
+845 YAETPYQYGV
-855 YDKTLVYVGSK
+855 YDKPLVYVGSK

-876 YSVIPEKTADNGQFG
+876 YSVIPENTVYSGQFG

-913 LAGNGS
+913 IAGNGS
-919 GVQTTTITING
+919 GVQTTAITING

-965 MKRGDLVVNGGTMT
+965 MKRGNLVVNGGTLT

-985 TGNWGDGTGNLGKA
+985 TGNWGDGTGNLKSA

-1026 LIDAKPTAGKTVAL
+1026 LIDAKPTEGKEVSL
-1040 AIEGGTYSSDV
+1040 AISGGTFSSDV
-1051 SKYCSPGFTA
+1051 SKYCAAGFTA

-1066 GTYGITKVGDGVLVV
+1066 GTYGITKVGDLSVMVA
-1081 YDKSYTQVAAGGTM
+1081 YDKAYDNVEAGGTVDINM
-1095 DIDMDQVNKILVAE
+1095 DTVNKILVAKTE
-1109 AGVKGVSTTLTK
+1109 VANVTTTLTK
-1121 NYTNTGWNAFFVPF
+1121 TFSSTGWNAFFVPF
-1135 DFTLTAEMLKDF
+1135 DFTLTAEMLNDF
-1147 EFATLYAATLEN
+1147 EFAKLYAVIAEN
-1159 GNGSPIIAYLTA
+1159 NAPVVNFKTVAA
-1171 KAGDKI
+1171 NDKI
-1177 EAFLPCLI
+1177 SAYSPYLI
-1185 KAKATG
+1185 KAKTAG
-1191 KQQLVVGEVDYKSNV
+1191 SHSLNVGAVTYKSNAGEPPY
-1206 TSKDCSSITELFT
+1206 TATIDEIYT
-1219 FHPVMENTYIA
+1219 FYPVMENTYTA
-1230 AKHGYYLNSEQN
+1230 VEKGYYLDSEQN
-1242 SFVYNIHPEAYLP
+1242 SFVYSVNEKTYVP
-1255 PLTYYMTIQDR
+1255 PLRYYMTMWDKNAKD
-1266 GSMSYIEP
+1266 YIVP
-1274 ANGGASKA
+1274 TSGGASKV
-1282 KICVIGEN
+1282 KFCVIGED
-1290 EPTGITDIADE
+1290 EPTGITDMVDD

>member
-1 MSNRDVEGTFQH
+1 M
-13 ITIKY
+13 
-18 MRNFTLHKFLATL
+18 L
-31 LMAVCSA
+31 LMTVSSA

-50 TTEYATLQEAVNS
+50 TTEYATLKEAVDA
-63 VAQGNSGYIF
+63 VQTGVKGYIY
-73 ILADASF
+73 ILNDASF
-80 DNLSIEGKRITINLQ
+80 DDLRIEGKQIIINLQ
-95 THTVKGN
+95 NHTVTGN
-102 NIAVNGVEGVKDTHL
+102 NIDVYGTEGTDTYL
-117 TILDSKADSLS
+117 KILDAKAKGLS
-128 VDEKNNYKVSYTISG
+128 VDATNNYKVSYTNSG

-167 STQGVALFAVG
+167 SNQSVALFAFG
-178 DETGQKDITSY
+178 DVTGQKDIASY

-194 GYVKAQEFGVSP
+194 GYVKAQEFGASP

-215 NGFAV
+215 DGAAV
-220 IESLDNAAVAGHG
+220 IESLDNAAVAGNG
-233 SNTSEKKLGGTSI
+233 TNEPEKKMGGTSI
-246 TIMGKC
+246 TISGKC

-285 NIVAINGA
+285 NIVAVNGA
-293 GIVMRGGTLNYRA
+293 GIVMRGGTLDYRA

-314 ANFTGKVGDADAQIG
+314 ANFVGKVGDTPIEVG
-329 NCGIVYDRDCDY
+329 TSGIVYDRDCDY
-341 YDAANVKINI
+341 YDAANVKITI
-351 SDNSGEKKVVGA
+351 PSSGEKKVVGA
-363 KAAIEVINEKAQDI
+363 KAAIQVINDKAQDI
-377 TGVIDIQGGQFS
+377 SGVFDIQGGTFS

-409 TYYVGR
+409 TYYVGK

-449 ESGRAPEVTKNVTL
+449 ETGRAPEITKNVTL

-470 IFSSMTVA
+470 TFSYITVS
-478 KGGNLTIKDSGT
+478 KGGNLTIKDSGN
-490 GGTYNGTGANYS
+490 GGTYNGTSANYS

-524 PKTQHVVVR
+524 PKTQNVVVR

-539 ATPAASTAN
+539 ATPVASTAN

-556 KGTPVY
+556 KGTPVF
-562 VAYPGA
+562 VFDPGA
-568 TVNVSGGELVGNGL
+568 TVNVSGGELTGSGL
-582 ACIAGQGNKGL
+582 ACIAGNGTKGQ
-593 GGTTINI
+593 GGTTINV
-600 SGGTLTAKPYDDASA
+600 SGGTLTANAADKASA

-628 ITGGNINVADGVG
+628 ITGGTINVADGVG

-651 TGGEINATSDD
+651 TGGEINATGD

-675 IGVCG
+675 IGVSG

-698 IDGEAKVSGA
+698 IDGDAKVSGA

-735 SDVTALLDENSVA
+735 SDVSALLDENSVA
-748 VKQGD
+748 EEKDGV
-753 NYVVTTY
+753 YVVTTY

-785 KVLNDVDMTKDGNLT
+785 VTLINDVDLT
-800 VNVGKDIVLDM
+800 TDDELEVNKLQDIVLDM

-823 KNIMVWG
+823 KNICVSG
-830 KLTLKDSKENSTGKI
+830 KLTLMDSKENSTGKI
-845 YAETPYQGGV
+845 YAETPYQEGV
-855 YDKTLVYVGSK
+855 YDKPLVEVNNDGV
-866 GEFVMESGHI
+866 FVMESGHI
-876 YSVIPEKTADNGQFG
+876 NSVPAGNHQFV
-891 IGAYDNST
+891 IGASYNST
-899 VTINGGTVESGWYA
+899 VIINGGTIESGWYA
-913 LAGNGS
+913 INGS
-919 GVQTTTITING
+919 NDEYHNTTITING
-930 GTLVSTSD
+930 GTLVSTSS
-938 YAIYHPQFGTLT
+938 YAISHPQSGTLT
-950 INDGAVVYGAAGAIA
+950 INDGAVVYGAAGAID
-965 MKRGDLVVNGGTMT
+965 MKRGNLVVKGGIMT
-979 SKGVGD
+979 SKGKGN
-985 TGNWGDGTGNLGKA
+985 TGNWGEGTGEPDKA

-1006 YGDVTAI
+1006 YGDVKAI

-1026 LIDAKPTAGKTVAL
+1026 LIDAQPTEGKTVTL

-1051 SKYCSPGFTA
+1051 SKYCSPGYTA

-1066 GTYGITKVGDGVLVV
+1066 GTYSITKVGDGVLVV
-1081 YDKSYTQVAAGGTM
+1081 YDKSYTQVAADGTM
-1095 DIDMDQVNKILVAE
+1095 DIDMGQVNKILVAE
-1109 AGVKGVSTTLTK
+1109 AGVKGVNTTLTK
-1121 NYTNTGWNAFFVPF
+1121 NYTNTGWNSFFVPF
-1135 DFTLTAEMLKDF
+1135 DFTLTEEMLTHF
-1147 EFATLYAATLEN
+1147 EFATLYATALEN
-1159 GNGSPIIAYLTA
+1159 GNGSSVISYIKK

-1177 EAFLPCLI
+1177 AAFFPCLI

-1191 KQQLVVGEVDYKSNV
+1191 ELKLNVGKVDYKSNV
-1206 TSKDCSSITELFT
+1206 TSKDCSSTTELYT

-1230 AKHGYYLNSEQN
+1230 AKKGYYLNSEKN

-1266 GSMSYIEP
+1266 GDMSYIEP

-1282 KICVIGEN
+1282 KICVIGED
-1290 EPTGITDIADE
+1290 EPTGITDLVDE

>member
-1 MSNRDVEGTFQH
+1 MSNRDAEETFQH

-50 TTEYATLQEAVNS
+50 TTEYATLEEAVNS
-63 VAQGNSGYIF
+63 VAQGKKGYIY

-80 DNLSIEGKRITINLQ
+80 DDLRIEGKQIIINLQ
-95 THTVKGN
+95 NHTVTGN
-102 NIAVNGVEGVKDTHL
+102 KIDVYGTEGTVTYLK
-117 TILDSKADSLS
+117 ILDSTKDKNLI
-128 VDEKNNYKVSYTISG
+128 VDATNNYKVSYTNSG

-152 AYNGAGIN
+152 AYNGAGIK
-160 VTSGTVV
+160 VESGTVV
-167 STQGVALFAVG
+167 STQGSALFAMG
-178 DETGQKDITSY
+178 DITGQKDITSY
-189 VKITG
+189 INITG
-194 GYVKAQEFGVSP
+194 GYVKAQEFGASP

-220 IESLDNAAVAGHG
+220 IESLDNAAVAGNG
-233 SNTSEKKLGGTSI
+233 TNEPGKKMGGTSI
-246 TIMGKC
+246 TISGKC

-293 GIVMRGGTLNYRA
+293 GIVMRGGTLDYRA

-314 ANFTGKVGDADAQIG
+314 ASFVGKVGDTPIEVG
-329 NCGIVYDRDCDY
+329 TSGIVYDRDCDY

-363 KAAIEVINEKAQDI
+363 KAAIQVINDKAQDI
-377 TGVIDIQGGQFS
+377 SGVFDIQGGTFS
-389 SDVLAYVNT
+389 SDVSAYVNT
-398 DGGREVFEHEG
+398 TEREVFEHEG
-409 TYYVGR
+409 TYYVGK
-415 FKAQVEGGL
+415 FKAQVVGGL
-424 KYETALTAINKAP
+424 KYETALTAVNKAP
-437 AGSTVVLLKDCS
+437 VGSTVILLKDCS
-449 ESGRAPEVTKNVTL
+449 ETGRAPEITKNVTL

-470 IFSSMTVA
+470 TFSSMTVA
-478 KGGNLTIKDSGT
+478 EGGNLTIKDSGN
-490 GGTYNGTGANYS
+490 GGTYNGTSANYS

-524 PKTQHVVVR
+524 PKTQNVVVR

-539 ATPAASTAN
+539 ATPVASTAN

-556 KGTPVY
+556 KGTPVF
-562 VAYPGA
+562 VFDPGA
-568 TVNVSGGELVGNGL
+568 TVNVSGGELVGSGL
-582 ACIAGQGNKGL
+582 ACIAGNGSEGM
-593 GGTTINI
+593 GGTTINV
-600 SGGTLTAKPYDDASA
+600 SGGTLTAKPYDATSA

-628 ITGGNINVADGVG
+628 ITGGTINVADGVG

-651 TGGEINATSDD
+651 TGGEINATGD
-662 ATRTGSVGDTNQK
+662 ASRTGTVGDARQI
-675 IGVCG
+675 IGVSG
-680 VIFDRDANYPAV
+680 VVFDRDANYPAV

-698 IDGEAKVSGA
+698 IDGGAKVSGA

-735 SDVTALLDENSVA
+735 SDISALLDENSVA
-748 VKQGD
+748 EEKDGV
-753 NYVVTTY
+753 YVVTTY

-770 TLQEAANAATAGQTV
+770 TLQEAADAATAGQTV
-785 KVLNDVDMTKDGNLT
+785 KVLNDVDMTTHGNLT

-823 KNIMVWG
+823 KNILVWG

-845 YAETPYQGGV
+845 YAETPYQYGV
-855 YDKTLVYVGSK
+855 YDKPLVYVGSK

-876 YSVIPEKTADNGQFG
+876 YSVIPENTVYSGQFG

-913 LAGNGS
+913 IAGNGS
-919 GVQTTTITING
+919 GVQTTAITING

-965 MKRGDLVVNGGTMT
+965 MKRGNLVVNGGTLT

-985 TGNWGDGTGNLGKA
+985 TGNWGDGTGNLKSA

-1026 LIDAKPTAGKTVAL
+1026 LIDAKPTEGKEVSL
-1040 AIEGGTYSSDV
+1040 AISGGTFSSDV
-1051 SKYCSPGFTA
+1051 SKYCAAGFTA

-1066 GTYGITKVGDGVLVV
+1066 GTYGITKVGDLSVMVA
-1081 YDKSYTQVAAGGTM
+1081 YDKAYDNVEAGGTVDINM
-1095 DIDMDQVNKILVAE
+1095 DTVNKILVAKTE
-1109 AGVKGVSTTLTK
+1109 VANVTTTLTK
-1121 NYTNTGWNAFFVPF
+1121 TFSSTGWNAFFVPF
-1135 DFTLTAEMLKDF
+1135 DFTLTAEMLNDF
-1147 EFATLYAATLEN
+1147 EFAKLYAVIAEN
-1159 GNGSPIIAYLTA
+1159 NAPVVNFKTVAA
-1171 KAGDKI
+1171 NDKI
-1177 EAFLPCLI
+1177 SAYSPYLI
-1185 KAKATG
+1185 KAKTAG
-1191 KQQLVVGEVDYKSNV
+1191 SHSLNVGAVTYKSNAGEPPY
-1206 TSKDCSSITELFT
+1206 TATIDEIYT
-1219 FHPVMENTYIA
+1219 FYPVMENTYTA
-1230 AKHGYYLNSEQN
+1230 VEKGYYLDSEQN
-1242 SFVYNIHPEAYLP
+1242 SFVYSVNEKTYVP
-1255 PLTYYMTIQDR
+1255 PLRYYMTMWDKNAKD
-1266 GSMSYIEP
+1266 YIVP
-1274 ANGGASKA
+1274 TSGGASKV
-1282 KICVIGEN
+1282 KFCVIGED
-1290 EPTGITDIADE
+1290 EPTGITDMVDD

>member
-1 MSNRDVEGTFQH
+1 M
-13 ITIKY
+13 
-18 MRNFTLHKFLATL
+18 L

-50 TTEYATLQEAVNS
+50 TTEYATLEEAVNS
-63 VAQGNSGYIF
+63 VTQGKNGYIY

-80 DNLSIEGKRITINLQ
+80 DNLRIDGKRITINLQ

-102 NIAVNGVEGVKDTHL
+102 NIAVNGVDGVEDTHL
-117 TILDSKADSLS
+117 TILDSKAKDKYLS
-128 VDEKNNYKVSYTISG
+128 VDATNNYKVSYTTSG

-167 STQGVALFAVG
+167 STQSVALFAFG
-178 DETGQKDITSY
+178 DVTGQKDIASY

-194 GYVKAQEFGVSP
+194 GYVKAQEFGASP

-215 NGFAV
+215 DGAAV
-220 IESLDNAAVAGHG
+220 IESLDNAAVAGNG
-233 SNTSEKKLGGTSI
+233 TNEPEKKMGGTSI
-246 TIMGKC
+246 TISGKC

-285 NIVAINGA
+285 NIVAVNGA
-293 GIVMRGGTLNYRA
+293 GIVMRGGTLDYRA

-314 ANFTGKVGDADAQIG
+314 ANFVGKVGDTPIEVG
-329 NCGIVYDRDCDY
+329 TSGIVYDRDCDY

-363 KAAIEVINEKAQDI
+363 KAAIQVINDKAQDI
-377 TGVIDIQGGQFS
+377 SGVIDIQGGTFS

-409 TYYVGR
+409 TYYVGK

-449 ESGRAPEVTKNVTL
+449 ETGRAPEITKNVTL
-463 DLNGKNL
+463 NLNGKNL
-470 IFSSMTVA
+470 TFSYITVS
-478 KGGNLTIKDSGT
+478 KDGNLTIKDCGT
-490 GGTYNGTGANYS
+490 GGTYNGTGANHS

-524 PKTQHVVVR
+524 PKTQNVVVR

-539 ATPAASTAN
+539 ATPVASTAN

-556 KGTPVY
+556 KGTPVF
-562 VAYPGA
+562 VKDPGA
-568 TVNVSGGELVGNGL
+568 TVNVSGGELTGSGL
-582 ACIAGQGNKGL
+582 ACIAGNGTKGQ
-593 GGTTINI
+593 GGTTINV
-600 SGGTLTAKPYDDASA
+600 SGGTLTAKPYDATSA

-628 ITGGNINVADGVG
+628 ITGGTINVADGVG

-651 TGGEINATSDD
+651 TGGEINATGDD

-675 IGVCG
+675 IGVSG

-735 SDVTALLDENSVA
+735 SDVSALLDENSVA
-748 VKQGD
+748 EEKNGV
-753 NYVVTTY
+753 YVVKTY

-770 TLQEAANAATAGQTV
+770 TLQEAANAAAAGQTV
-785 KVLNDVDMTKDGNLT
+785 TVLNDVDMTTDGNLT

-811 NGHSIKGANADY
+811 NGHSIKGANADH
-823 KNIMVWG
+823 KNICVSG
-830 KLTLKDSKENSTGKI
+830 KLTLMDSKENSTGKI
-845 YAETPYQGGV
+845 YSEDPYKKGV
-855 YDKTLVYVGSK
+855 YDKTLIYVDGN

-876 YSVIPEKTADNGQFG
+876 NTVLPNSVDNGQFA
-891 IGAYDNST
+891 IGAFENCK
-899 VTINGGTVESGWYA
+899 VTINGGTIEGGYSAITGY
-913 LAGNGS
+913 GDPNDN
-919 GVQTTTITING
+919 TTITING
-930 GTLVSTSD
+930 GTLICPMD
-938 YAIYHPQFGTLT
+938 YAIYHPQPGKLTINEGATIYGGAGAICMKSGELEINGGTLT
-950 INDGAVVYGAAGAIA
+950 
-965 MKRGDLVVNGGTMT
+965 
-979 SKGVGD
+979 SKGKGN
-985 TGNWGDGTGNLGKA
+985 TGNWGDGTGGLGNA
-999 ALNFCAP
+999 ALNFCKP
-1006 YGDVTAI
+1006 YGDVKAT

-1026 LIDAKPTAGKTVAL
+1026 LIDAQPTEGKTVTL

-1051 SKYCSPGFTA
+1051 SKYCAAGFTA

-1066 GTYGITKVGDGVLVV
+1066 GTYGITKVGDLSVMVA
-1081 YDKSYTQVAAGGTM
+1081 YDKAYDNVEAGGTVDINM
-1095 DIDMDQVNKILVAE
+1095 DTVNKILVAKTE
-1109 AGVKGVSTTLTK
+1109 VANVTTTLTK
-1121 NYTNTGWNAFFVPF
+1121 TFSSTGWNAFFVPF
-1135 DFTLTAEMLKDF
+1135 DFTLTAEMLNDF
-1147 EFATLYAATLEN
+1147 EFAKLYAVIAEN
-1159 GNGSPIIAYLTA
+1159 NAPVVNFKTVAA
-1171 KAGDKI
+1171 NDKI
-1177 EAFLPCLI
+1177 SAYSPYLI
-1185 KAKATG
+1185 KAKTAG
-1191 KQQLVVGEVDYKSNV
+1191 SHSLNVGAVTYKSNAGEPPY
-1206 TSKDCSSITELFT
+1206 TATIDEIYT
-1219 FHPVMENTYIA
+1219 FYPVMEITYTA
-1230 AKHGYYLNSEQN
+1230 VEKGYYLDSEQN
-1242 SFVYNIHPEAYLP
+1242 SFVYNKNEKACVP
-1255 PLTYYMTIQDR
+1255 PLRYYMTMWDKNAKD
-1266 GSMSYIEP
+1266 YIVP
-1274 ANGGASKA
+1274 TSGGASKV
-1282 KICVIGEN
+1282 KFCVIGED
-1290 EPTGITDIADE
+1290 EPTGITDMVDD
-1301 AANAS
+1301 AASAS
-1306 GKVYNLQ
+1306 GKIYNLQ

>member
-1 MSNRDVEGTFQH
+1 
-13 ITIKY
+13 
-18 MRNFTLHKFLATL
+18 MRNFTLHKFLAML

-50 TTEYATLQEAVNS
+50 STEYATLQEAVDS
-63 VAQGNSGYIF
+63 VAQGKKGYIY

-80 DNLSIEGKRITINLQ
+80 DNLSIEGKQIIINLQ
-95 THTVKGN
+95 KHTVTGN
-102 NIAVNGVEGVKDTHL
+102 KIDVYGTEGADTYL
-117 TILDSKADSLS
+117 KILDSKAKRLS
-128 VDEKNNYKVSYTISG
+128 VSTKNNYKVSYTNSG

-152 AYNGAGIN
+152 AYNGAGIK
-160 VTSGTVV
+160 VESGTVV
-167 STQGVALFAVG
+167 STQSVALFAVG
-178 DETGQKDITSY
+178 DETGQKDIASSIE
-189 VKITG
+189 ITG
-194 GYVKAQEFGVSP
+194 GYVKAQEFGASP

-220 IESLDNAAVAGHG
+220 IESLDNAAVAGNG
-233 SNTSEKKLGGTSI
+233 TNEPGKKLGGTSI

-258 QSPGYAACGIYHPQQ
+258 QSQGYAACGIYHPQQ
-273 GTLTIKYSRGIP
+273 GTLTIKYNAGIP
-285 NIVAINGA
+285 NIVAVNGA
-293 GIVMRGGTLNYRA
+293 GIVMRGGTLDYGA

-314 ANFTGKVGDADAQIG
+314 ANFVGKVGDSRVVVG
-329 NCGIVYDRDCDY
+329 TSGIVYDRDCDY
-341 YDAANVKINI
+341 YDAANVKITI
-351 SDNSGEKKVVGA
+351 PSSGEKKVVGA
-363 KAAIEVINEKAQDI
+363 KSAIQVINDSNNNI
-377 TGVIDIQGGQFS
+377 DDVFDIQGGQFS
-389 SDVLAYVNT
+389 SDVSAYVNT
-398 DGGREVFEHEG
+398 KEREVFEHEG
-409 TYYVGR
+409 TYYVGK
-415 FKAQVEGGL
+415 FKAQVVGGL
-424 KYETALTAINKAP
+424 KYEMASTAISKAP
-437 AGSTVVLLKDCS
+437 AGSTVILLNDCEEGNLGPS
-449 ESGRAPEVTKNVTL
+449 VSKNVTL

-470 IFSSMTVA
+470 VFQCITVDIH
-478 KGGNLTIKDSGT
+478 GNLTIKDSGN
-490 GGTYNGTGANYS
+490 GGTYNGTYVDYS
-502 VYVKRGGIFNLES
+502 VRVKRGGIFNLES
-515 GTLTNSSTN
+515 GTLTNSSTTEGTSN
-524 PKTQHVVVR
+524 VVVW

-539 ATPAASTAN
+539 KKPAASTAN

-556 KGTPVY
+556 KGTPVF
-562 VAYPGA
+562 VRDPGA
-568 TVNVSGGELVGNGL
+568 TVNVSGGDLVGSGL
-582 ACIAGQGNKGL
+582 ACIAGNGTKGM
-593 GGTTINI
+593 GGTTINV
-600 SGGTLTAKPYDDASA
+600 SGGTLTANPYDATSA

-623 EGTLN
+623 EGTLT
-628 ITGGNINVADGVG
+628 ITGGTINVKNGVG

-651 TGGEINATSDD
+651 TGGEINATGD

-675 IGVCG
+675 IGVSG

-698 IDGEAKVSGA
+698 IDGEAKVNGA
-708 KAAVELINDNNV
+708 KEAVELINDNNV

-735 SDVTALLDENSVA
+735 SDVSALLDENSVA

-785 KVLNDVDMTKDGNLT
+785 KVLNDVDMTTDGNLT

-811 NGHSIKGANADY
+811 NGHSIKGANAY
-823 KNIMVWG
+823 NKNIMVWG

-845 YAETPYQGGV
+845 YSEDPYKTGV
-855 YDKTLVYVGSK
+855 DKALIYVDDN

-876 YSVIPEKTADNGQFG
+876 NTYLPNSVANGQFA
-891 IGAYDNST
+891 IGAFGNCK
-899 VTINGGTVESGWYA
+899 VTINGGTIEGGYSAITGF
-913 LAGNGS
+913 GDPDDN
-919 GVQTTTITING
+919 TTITING
-930 GTLVSTSD
+930 GTLICPMD
-938 YAIYHPQFGTLT
+938 YAIYHPQPGKLTINKGATIYGGAGAICMKSGELEINGGTLT
-950 INDGAVVYGAAGAIA
+950 
-965 MKRGDLVVNGGTMT
+965 
-979 SKGVGD
+979 SKGKGN
-985 TGNWGDGTGNLGKA
+985 TGNWGDGTGGLGNA
-999 ALNFCAP
+999 ALNFCKP
-1006 YGDVTAI
+1006 YGDVKAI

-1026 LIDAKPTAGKTVAL
+1026 LIDAQPTEGKTVTL

-1066 GTYGITKVGDGVLVV
+1066 GTYGITHVGDGVLVV

-1095 DIDMDQVNKILVAE
+1095 DIDMDQVNKIVVAE
-1109 AGVKGVSTTLTK
+1109 AGVNGVSTTLTK
-1121 NYTNTGWNAFFVPF
+1121 NYNNTGWNAFFVPF
-1135 DFTLTAEMLKDF
+1135 DFTLTDEMLTHF
-1147 EFATLYAATLEN
+1147 EFATLYATALEN
-1159 GNGSPIIAYLTA
+1159 GNGSPVISYIKK

-1177 EAFLPCLI
+1177 AAFFPCLI

-1191 KQQLVVGEVDYKSNV
+1191 EQKLNVGVVDYKSNV
-1206 TSKDCSSITELFT
+1206 TSKDCSSITELYT
-1219 FHPVMENTYIA
+1219 FHPVTENTYIA

-1242 SFVYNIHPEAYLP
+1242 SFVYNTHPEAHIR
-1255 PLTYYMTIQDR
+1255 PLRYYMTIQDR
-1266 GSMSYIEP
+1266 ATMSYIEP

-1282 KICVIGEN
+1282 KICVIGED
-1290 EPTGITDIADE
+1290 EPTGITDLVDD

>member
-1 MSNRDVEGTFQH
+1 
-13 ITIKY
+13 

-38 TLSVAQNVAKIG
+38 TLSVAQNVAKNVAKIG
-50 TTEYATLQEAVNS
+50 STEYATLEEAVNS
-63 VAQGNSGYIF
+63 VAQGKKGYIY

-80 DNLSIEGKRITINLQ
+80 DDLRIEGKQIIINLQ
-95 THTVKGN
+95 NHTVTGN
-102 NIAVNGVEGVKDTHL
+102 KIDVYGTEGTDTYL
-117 TILDSKADSLS
+117 KILDAKAKGLS
-128 VDEKNNYKVSYTISG
+128 VDAKNNYKVSYTNSG

-167 STQGVALFAVG
+167 STQSVALFAFG
-178 DETGQKDITSY
+178 DVTGQKDIASY

-194 GYVKAQEFGVSP
+194 GYVKAQEFGASP

-215 NGFAV
+215 DGAAV
-220 IESLDNAAVAGHG
+220 IESLDNAAVAGNG
-233 SNTSEKKLGGTSI
+233 TNSPEEKRGGTSI
-246 TIMGKC
+246 TISGKC

-258 QSPGYAACGIYHPQQ
+258 QTPGYAACGIYHPQQ

-285 NIVAINGA
+285 NIVAVNGA
-293 GIVMRGGTLNYRA
+293 GIVMRGGTLDYRA

-314 ANFTGKVGDADAQIG
+314 ASFVGKVGDSRVVVG
-329 NCGIVYDRDCDY
+329 TSGIVYDRDCDY
-341 YDAANVKINI
+341 YDAANVKIKI

-363 KAAIEVINEKAQDI
+363 KAAIQVINDKAQDI
-377 TGVIDIQGGQFS
+377 SDVFDIQGGTFS
-389 SDVLAYVNT
+389 SDVSAYVNPT
-398 DGGREVFEHEG
+398 EREVFGHEG
-409 TYYVGR
+409 TYYVGK

-449 ESGRAPEVTKNVTL
+449 ETGRAPEITKNVTL

-470 IFSSMTVA
+470 TFSYITVS
-478 KGGNLTIKDSGT
+478 KGGNLTIKDGGN
-490 GGTYNGTGANYS
+490 GGTYTGTGANYS

-515 GTLTNSSTN
+515 GKLTNSSTASGTSN
-524 PKTQHVVVR
+524 VVVR

-539 ATPAASTAN
+539 TTPAASTAN
-548 IKGGKIET
+548 INGGKIES
-556 KGTPVY
+556 KGTPVF
-562 VAYPGA
+562 VRDPGA
-568 TVNVSGGELVGNGL
+568 TVNVSGGDLVGSGL
-582 ACIAGQGNKGL
+582 ACIAGNGTKGM

-600 SGGTLTAKPYDDASA
+600 SGGTLTAKPYPYDATSA

-628 ITGGNINVADGVG
+628 ITGGTINVADGVG

-651 TGGEINATSDD
+651 TGGEINATGD

-675 IGVCG
+675 IGVSG

-735 SDVTALLDENSVA
+735 SDVSALLDENSVA

-785 KVLNDVDMTKDGNLT
+785 TLINDVDLTTGSNLE
-800 VNVGKDIVLDM
+800 VHKWLDIVLDM
-811 NGHSIKGANADY
+811 NGHSIKGANADH
-823 KNIMVWG
+823 KNICVSG
-830 KLTLKDSKENSTGKI
+830 KLTLMDSKENSTGKI
-845 YAETPYQGGV
+845 YAETPHQDGV
-855 YDKTLVYVGSK
+855 YGKPLVEVNND

-876 YSVIPEKTADNGQFG
+876 NSVPAGNSQTA
-891 IGAYDNST
+891 IGAYYNSK
-899 VTINGGTVESGWYA
+899 VIINGGTIESGWYA
-913 LAGNGS
+913 INGS
-919 GVQTTTITING
+919 IDEDQNTTITING
-930 GTLVSTSD
+930 GTLVSTSS
-938 YAIYHPQFGTLT
+938 YAISHPQSGTLT
-950 INDGAVVYGAAGAIA
+950 INNGAVVYGAGGAID
-965 MKRGDLVVNGGTMT
+965 MKRGNLVVNGGIMT
-979 SKGVGD
+979 SKGKGN
-985 TGNWGDGTGNLGKA
+985 TGKWGEGTGDPDKA

-1006 YGDVTAI
+1006 YGDVKAI

-1026 LIDAKPTAGKTVAL
+1026 LIDAQPTEGKTVTL

-1051 SKYCSPGFTA
+1051 SKYCAAGFTA

-1066 GTYGITKVGDGVLVV
+1066 GTYGITKVGDLSVMVA
-1081 YDKSYTQVAAGGTM
+1081 YDKAYDNVEAGGIVDINM
-1095 DIDMDQVNKILVAE
+1095 DTVNKILVAKTE
-1109 AGVKGVSTTLTK
+1109 VANVTTTLTK
-1121 NYTNTGWNAFFVPF
+1121 TFSSTGWNAFFVPF
-1135 DFTLTAEMLKDF
+1135 DFTLTAEMLNDF
-1147 EFATLYAATLEN
+1147 EFAKLYAVIAEN
-1159 GNGSPIIAYLTA
+1159 NAPVVNFKTVAA
-1171 KAGDKI
+1171 NDKI
-1177 EAFLPCLI
+1177 SAYSPYLI
-1185 KAKATG
+1185 KAKTAG
-1191 KQQLVVGEVDYKSNV
+1191 SHSLNVGAVTYKSNAGEPPY
-1206 TSKDCSSITELFT
+1206 TATIDEFYT
-1219 FHPVMENTYIA
+1219 FYPVMENTYTA
-1230 AKHGYYLNSEQN
+1230 VEKGYYLDSEQN
-1242 SFVYNIHPEAYLP
+1242 SFVYSVNEKTYVP
-1255 PLTYYMTIQDR
+1255 PLRYYMTMWDKNAKD
-1266 GSMSYIEP
+1266 YIVP
-1274 ANGGASKA
+1274 TSGGASKV
-1282 KICVIGEN
+1282 KFCVIGED
-1290 EPTGITDIADE
+1290 EPTGITDMVDD

-1306 GKVYNLQ
+1306 GKIYNLQ

>member
-1 MSNRDVEGTFQH
+1 M
-13 ITIKY
+13 
-18 MRNFTLHKFLATL
+18 L
-31 LMAVCSA
+31 LMAVSSA

-50 TTEYATLQEAVNS
+50 STEYATLQDAVDA
-63 VAQGNSGYIF
+63 VQPGTKGYIY
-73 ILADASF
+73 ILGDASF
-80 DNLSIEGKRITINLQ
+80 DDLRIEGKQIIINLQ
-95 THTVKGN
+95 NHTVTGN
-102 NIAVNGVEGVKDTHL
+102 NIDVYGTEGTDTYL
-117 TILDSKADSLS
+117 KILDAKAKGLS
-128 VDEKNNYKVSYTISG
+128 VDATNNYKVSYTNSG

-167 STQGVALFAVG
+167 STQSVALFAFG
-178 DETGQKDITSY
+178 DVTGQKDIASY

-194 GYVKAQEFGVSP
+194 GYVKAQEFGASP

-215 NGFAV
+215 DGAAV
-220 IESLDNAAVAGHG
+220 IESLDNAAVAGNG
-233 SNTSEKKLGGTSI
+233 TNEPEKKMGGTSI
-246 TIMGKC
+246 TISGKC

-285 NIVAINGA
+285 NIVAVNGA
-293 GIVMRGGTLNYRA
+293 GIVMRGGTLDYRA

-314 ANFTGKVGDADAQIG
+314 ANFVGKVGDTPIEVG
-329 NCGIVYDRDCDY
+329 TSGIVYDRDCDY

-363 KAAIEVINEKAQDI
+363 KAAIQVINDKAQDI
-377 TGVIDIQGGQFS
+377 SGVFDIQGGTFS

-409 TYYVGR
+409 TYYVGK

-449 ESGRAPEVTKNVTL
+449 ETGRAPEITKNVTL

-470 IFSSMTVA
+470 TFSYITVS
-478 KGGNLTIKDSGT
+478 KGGNLTIKDSGN
-490 GGTYNGTGANYS
+490 GGTYNGTSANYS

-524 PKTQHVVVR
+524 PKTQNVVVR

-539 ATPAASTAN
+539 ATPVASTAN

-556 KGTPVY
+556 KGTPVF
-562 VAYPGA
+562 VFDPGA
-568 TVNVSGGELVGNGL
+568 TVNVSGGELTGSGL
-582 ACIAGQGNKGL
+582 ACIAGNGTKGQ
-593 GGTTINI
+593 GGTTINV
-600 SGGTLTAKPYDDASA
+600 SGGTLTANAADKASA

-628 ITGGNINVADGVG
+628 ITGGTINVADGVG

-698 IDGEAKVSGA
+698 IDDDAKVSGA

-735 SDVTALLDENSVA
+735 SDVSALLDENSVA

-760 YAQVGETKYA
+760 YAQVGETKHA

-785 KVLNDVDMTKDGNLT
+785 KVLNDIDMTTDGNLT
-800 VNVGKDIVLDM
+800 VNEGKDIVLDM
-811 NGHSIKGANADY
+811 NGHSIKGANADH
-823 KNIMVWG
+823 KNILVKG

-845 YAETPYQGGV
+845 YSEDPYKTGV
-855 YDKTLVYVGSK
+855 DKALIYVADN

-876 YSVIPEKTADNGQFG
+876 NTVLPNSVDNGQFA
-891 IGAYDNST
+891 IGAFDNCK
-899 VTINGGTVESGWYA
+899 VTIKGGTIEGGYSAITGF
-913 LAGNGS
+913 GDPNDN
-919 GVQTTTITING
+919 TTITING
-930 GTLVSTSD
+930 GTLICPMD
-938 YAIYHPQFGTLT
+938 YAIYHPQPGKLTVNEGATIYGGAGAICMKSGELEINGGTLT
-950 INDGAVVYGAAGAIA
+950 
-965 MKRGDLVVNGGTMT
+965 
-979 SKGVGD
+979 SKGKGN
-985 TGNWGDGTGNLGKA
+985 TGNWGDGTGGLGNA
-999 ALNFCAP
+999 ALNFCKP
-1006 YGDVTAI
+1006 YGNVKAT

-1026 LIDAKPTAGKTVAL
+1026 LIDAKPTEGKTVTL

-1051 SKYCSPGFTA
+1051 SKYCAAGFTA

-1081 YDKSYTQVAAGGTM
+1081 YDKSYEQVNASGTV
-1095 DIDMDQVNKILVAE
+1095 DIDMGQVNKILVAE

-1121 NYTNTGWNAFFVPF
+1121 NYNNTGWNAFFVPF
-1135 DFTLTAEMLKDF
+1135 DFTLTDKMLNNF
-1147 EFATLYAATLEN
+1147 EIATLYATMLEN
-1159 GNGSPIIAYLTA
+1159 GNGSPAISYKKM

-1177 EAFLPCLI
+1177 AAFFPCLI

-1191 KQQLVVGEVDYKSNV
+1191 EQKLNVGEVDYKSMKGV
-1206 TSKDCSSITELFT
+1206 TPKDCSSITELYT
-1219 FHPVMENTYIA
+1219 FYPVMENTYFA
-1230 AKHGYYLNSEQN
+1230 AKKGYYLNSEQN
-1242 SFVYNIHPEAYLP
+1242 SFVYNAHPDAYLP

-1266 GSMSYIEP
+1266 GDMSYIVP
-1274 ANGGASKA
+1274 ANGGASKV

-1290 EPTGITDIADE
+1290 EPTGITDLVDE

>member
-1 MSNRDVEGTFQH
+1 
-13 ITIKY
+13 

-63 VAQGNSGYIF
+63 VAPGGKGYIY

-80 DNLSIEGKRITINLQ
+80 EHLSIDGKQIIINLQ

-102 NIAVNGVEGVKDTHL
+102 SIDVNGVEGVDTYL
-117 TILDSKADSLS
+117 KILDSKAKGLS
-128 VDEKNNYKVSYTISG
+128 VNKNDNYSVSYTISG
-143 TLELTGSIR
+143 TLELTGKIC
-152 AYNGAGIN
+152 AYNGAGIK
-160 VTSGTVV
+160 VESGAVV
-167 STQGVALFAVG
+167 STQGSALFAMG
-178 DETGQKDITSY
+178 DITGQKDITSY
-189 VKITG
+189 INITG
-194 GYVKAQEFGVSP
+194 GYVKAQEVGASP

-215 NGFAV
+215 DGAAV
-220 IESLDNAAVAGHG
+220 IESLDNAAVAGNG
-233 SNTSEKKLGGTSI
+233 TNSPEEKRGGTSI
-246 TIMGKC
+246 TISGKC

-293 GIVMRGGTLNYRA
+293 GIVMRGGTLDYRA
-306 GNIIATGD
+306 GNITATGD
-314 ANFTGKVGDADAQIG
+314 ANFVGKVGDSRVVVG
-329 NCGIVYDRDCDY
+329 TSGIVYDRDCDY

-363 KAAIEVINEKAQDI
+363 KAAIQVINDKAQDI
-377 TGVIDIQGGQFS
+377 SGVFDIQGGTFS

-409 TYYVGR
+409 TYYVGK

-449 ESGRAPEVTKNVTL
+449 ETGRAPEITKNVTL

-470 IFSSMTVA
+470 TFSYITVS
-478 KGGNLTIKDSGT
+478 KGGNLTIKDGGN
-490 GGTYNGTGANYS
+490 GGTYTGTGANYS

-515 GTLTNSSTN
+515 GKLTNSSTASGTSN
-524 PKTQHVVVR
+524 VVVR

-539 ATPAASTAN
+539 TTPAASTAN
-548 IKGGKIET
+548 INGGKIES
-556 KGTPVY
+556 KGTPVF
-562 VAYPGA
+562 VRDPGA
-568 TVNVSGGELVGNGL
+568 TVNVSGGELVGSGL
-582 ACIAGQGNKGL
+582 ACIAGNGSEGM
-593 GGTTINI
+593 GGTTINV
-600 SGGTLTAKPYDDASA
+600 SGGTLTAKPYDDTSA

-628 ITGGNINVADGVG
+628 ITGGTINVADGVG

-651 TGGEINATSDD
+651 TGGEINATGD

-675 IGVCG
+675 IGVSG

-698 IDGEAKVSGA
+698 IDDDAKVSGA

-735 SDVTALLDENSVA
+735 SDVSALLDENSVA
-748 VKQGD
+748 VKQGE
-753 NYVVTTY
+753 NYVVTTH

-785 KVLNDVDMTKDGNLT
+785 TVLNDVDMTTDGNLT
-800 VNVGKDIVLDM
+800 VYAGKDIVLDM
-811 NGHSIKGANADY
+811 NGHSIKGANANN
-823 KNIMVWG
+823 KNILVRG

-845 YAETPYQGGV
+845 YSEDPYKTGV
-855 YDKTLVYVGSK
+855 DKALIYVADN

-876 YSVIPEKTADNGQFG
+876 NTVLPNSVDNGQFA
-891 IGAYDNST
+891 IGAFDNCK
-899 VTINGGTVESGWYA
+899 VTIKGGTIEGGYSAITGF
-913 LAGNGS
+913 GDPNDN
-919 GVQTTTITING
+919 TTITING
-930 GTLVSTSD
+930 GTLICPMD
-938 YAIYHPQFGTLT
+938 YAIYHPQPGKLT
-950 INDGAVVYGAAGAIA
+950 INEGATIYGGGGAIC
-965 MKRGDLVVNGGTMT
+965 MRRGELEINGGVLT
-979 SKGVGD
+979 SKGGGN
-985 TGNWGDGTGNLGKA
+985 TGSWGDGTGNMHNA
-999 ALNFCAP
+999 ALNFSRL
-1006 YGDVTAI
+1006 YGDVTAT
-1013 IKGGTITAEGDAV
+1013 IKGGTITAEDDAT
-1026 LIDAKPTAGKTVAL
+1026 LIDAQPTEGKTLSL
-1040 AIEGGTYSSDV
+1040 AISGGTFSSDV
-1051 SKYCSPGFTA
+1051 SKYCAAGFTA

-1066 GTYGITKVGDGVLVV
+1066 GTYGITHVGDGVLVV
-1081 YDKSYTQVAAGGTM
+1081 YDKSYEPVNASGTV

-1109 AGVKGVSTTLTK
+1109 AGVKGVTTTLTK
-1121 NYTNTGWNAFFVPF
+1121 NYNNTGWNAFFVPF
-1135 DFTLTAEMLKDF
+1135 DFTLTDEMLTHF
-1147 EFATLYAATLEN
+1147 EFATLYATALEN
-1159 GNGSPIIAYLTA
+1159 GNGSPVISYIKK

-1177 EAFLPCLI
+1177 AAFFPCLI

-1191 KQQLVVGEVDYKSNV
+1191 EQKLAVGEVDYKSNV
-1206 TSKDCSSITELFT
+1206 TPTDCSSTTELYT

-1230 AKHGYYLNSEQN
+1230 AKHGYYLNSKQN
-1242 SFVYNIHPEAYLP
+1242 SFVYNIHPEAYIQ
-1255 PLTYYMTIQDR
+1255 PLRYYMTIQDR
-1266 GSMSYIEP
+1266 GDMSYIEP
-1274 ANGGASKA
+1274 ANGGASKV
-1282 KICVIGEN
+1282 KICVIGED
-1290 EPTGITDIADE
+1290 EPTGITDLVDE
-1301 AANAS
+1301 AASAS
-1306 GKVYNLQ
+1306 GKIYNLQ

>member
-1 MSNRDVEGTFQH
+1 
-13 ITIKY
+13 
-18 MRNFTLHKFLATL
+18 MRNFTLHKFLAML

-38 TLSVAQNVAKIG
+38 TLSVAQNVAQIG
-50 TTEYATLQEAVNS
+50 TTKYATLQEAVNS
-63 VAQGNSGYIF
+63 VAQGNSGYIK

-80 DNLSIEGKRITINLQ
+80 DHLSIEGKRITINLQ

-102 NIAVNGVEGVKDTHL
+102 DIAVKGVDGITDTHL
-117 TILDSKADSLS
+117 TILDSKTKDKYLS
-128 VDEKNNYKVSYTISG
+128 VDATNNYKVSYTISG

-167 STQGVALFAVG
+167 STQGSALFAVG

-189 VKITG
+189 INITG
-194 GYVKAQEFGVSP
+194 GYVKAQEVGASP

-220 IESLDNAAVAGHG
+220 IESLDNAAVAGNG
-233 SNTSEKKLGGTSI
+233 TNEPGKKLGGTSI
-246 TIMGKC
+246 TISGKC

-258 QSPGYAACGIYHPQQ
+258 QSSGYAACGIYHPQQ
-273 GTLTIKYSRGIP
+273 GTLTIKYNAGIP

-293 GIVMRGGTLNYRA
+293 GIVMRGGTLDYRA
-306 GNIIATGD
+306 GNITATGD
-314 ANFTGKVGDADAQIG
+314 ASFVGKVGDTPIEVG
-329 NCGIVYDRDCDY
+329 TSGIVYDRDCDY
-341 YDAANVKINI
+341 YDAANVKITI
-351 SDNSGEKKVVGA
+351 PSSGEKKVVGA
-363 KAAIEVINEKAQDI
+363 KAAIQVINDKAQDI
-377 TGVIDIQGGQFS
+377 SGVFDIQGGSFS
-389 SDVLAYVNT
+389 SDVSAYVNT
-398 DGGREVFEHEG
+398 TEREVFEHEG
-409 TYYVGR
+409 TYYVGK
-415 FKAQVEGGL
+415 FKAQVVGGL
-424 KYETALTAINKAP
+424 KYEMASTAISKAP
-437 AGSTVVLLKDCS
+437 AGSTVILLNDCEEGNLGPS
-449 ESGRAPEVTKNVTL
+449 VSKNVTI

-470 IFSSMTVA
+470 VFQSITVDIH
-478 KGGNLTIKDSGT
+478 GNLTIKDSGN
-490 GGTYNGTGANYS
+490 GGTYNGTYVDYS
-502 VYVKRGGIFNLES
+502 VRVKRGSVFNLES
-515 GTLTNSSTN
+515 GTLTNSSTH
-524 PKTQHVVVR
+524 PKTSNVVVW

-539 ATPAASTAN
+539 KKPAASTAN

-556 KGTPVY
+556 KGTPVF
-562 VAYPGA
+562 VRDPGA
-568 TVNVSGGELVGNGL
+568 TVNVSGGELTGSGL
-582 ACIAGQGNKGL
+582 ACIAGNGTKGQ
-593 GGTTINI
+593 GGTTINV
-600 SGGTLTAKPYDDASA
+600 SGGTLTANAADKTSA

-628 ITGGNINVADGVG
+628 ITGGTINVADGVG

-651 TGGEINATSDD
+651 TGGEINATGD
-662 ATRTGSVGDTNQK
+662 ATRTGTVGDARQI
-675 IGVCG
+675 IGVSG
-680 VIFDRDANYPAV
+680 VVFDRDANYPAV

-698 IDGEAKVSGA
+698 IDGDAKVSGA

-735 SDVTALLDENSVA
+735 SDISALLDENSVA
-748 VKQGD
+748 EEKDGV
-753 NYVVTTY
+753 YVVTTY

-770 TLQEAANAATAGQTV
+770 TLQEAADAAAAGQTV
-785 KVLNDVDMTKDGNLT
+785 KVLNDVDMTTDGNLT

-823 KNIMVWG
+823 KNILVKG

-845 YAETPYQGGV
+845 YAETPYQYGV
-855 YDKTLVYVGSK
+855 YDKPLVYVGSK

-876 YSVIPEKTADNGQFG
+876 YSVIPKKTADNGQFG
-891 IGAYDNST
+891 IGAYDNSK

-913 LAGNGS
+913 IAGNGS
-919 GVQTTTITING
+919 GVQTTAITING

-965 MKRGDLVVNGGTMT
+965 MKRGNLVVNGGTMT
-979 SKGVGD
+979 SKGIGD

-1006 YGDVTAI
+1006 YGDVAAI

-1026 LIDAKPTAGKTVAL
+1026 LIDAKPTEGKTVTL
-1040 AIEGGTYSSDV
+1040 NIEGGTYSSDV

-1066 GTYGITKVGDGVLVV
+1066 GTYGITHVGDGVLVV
-1081 YDKSYTQVAAGGTM
+1081 YDKSYTQVAAVGAV
-1095 DIDMDQVNKILVAE
+1095 DIDMDLVNKILVAE
-1109 AGVKGVSTTLTK
+1109 AGVKGVNTTLTK

-1135 DFTLTAEMLKDF
+1135 DFTLTDEMLNHF
-1147 EFATLYAATLEN
+1147 EFATLYSTMLEN
-1159 GNGSPIIAYLTA
+1159 GNGSPVISYIMK

-1177 EAFLPCLI
+1177 KAFFPCLI

-1191 KQQLVVGEVDYKSNV
+1191 EQKLNLGKVDYKSNV
-1206 TSKDCSSITELFT
+1206 TRKDCSSITELYT
-1219 FHPVMENTYIA
+1219 FYPVMENTSMA
-1230 AKHGYYLNSEQN
+1230 DKHGYFLKSEQN
-1242 SFVYNIHPEAYLP
+1242 SFVYNNNKEAYLP
-1255 PLTYYMTIQDR
+1255 PFSYYMTIQDR
-1266 GSMSYIEP
+1266 ATMNYIDP

-1282 KICVIGEN
+1282 KICVIGED
-1290 EPTGITDIADE
+1290 EPTGITDLVDDG
-1301 AANAS
+1301 ANAS

>member
-1 MSNRDVEGTFQH
+1 M
-13 ITIKY
+13 
-18 MRNFTLHKFLATL
+18 L

-63 VAQGNSGYIF
+63 VAQGKNGYIF

-80 DNLSIEGKRITINLQ
+80 DNLSIDGKQITINLQ

-102 NIAVNGVEGVKDTHL
+102 SIDVNGVEGVDTYL
-117 TILDSKADSLS
+117 KILDSKAKGLS
-128 VDEKNNYKVSYTISG
+128 VDATNNYKVSYTISG

-152 AYNGAGIN
+152 AYNGAGIK
-160 VTSGTVV
+160 VESGTVV
-167 STQGVALFAVG
+167 STQSVALFAVG
-178 DETGQKDITSY
+178 DETGQKDIASY

-194 GYVKAQEFGVSP
+194 GYVKAQEFGASP

-215 NGFAV
+215 DVADRKGATV
-220 IESLDNAAVAGHG
+220 VESLDNAAVAGNG
-233 SNTSEKKLGGTSI
+233 TNSPEKKLGGTSI
-246 TIMGKC
+246 TISGKC

-273 GTLTIKYSRGIP
+273 GTLTIKYHLGIP

-293 GIVMRGGTLNYRA
+293 GIVMRGGTLDYRA

-314 ANFTGKVGDADAQIG
+314 ASFVGKVGDSRVVVG
-329 NCGIVYDRDCDY
+329 NSGIVYDRDCDY

-351 SDNSGEKKVVGA
+351 SNTGEKKVVGA
-363 KAAIEVINEKAQDI
+363 KTAIQVINDKAQDI
-377 TGVIDIQGGQFS
+377 SGVFDIKGGTFS
-389 SDVLAYVNT
+389 SDVSAYVNT
-398 DGGREVFEHEG
+398 TEREVFEHEG
-409 TYYVGR
+409 TYYVGN
-415 FKAQVEGGL
+415 FKAQVVGGL
-424 KYETALTAINKAP
+424 KYETAWTAINEAP

-449 ESGRAPEVTKNVTL
+449 ETGRSPEITKNVTL

-470 IFSSMTVA
+470 TFSYITVS
-478 KGGNLTIKDSGT
+478 KGGNLTIKDSGN
-490 GGTYNGTGANYS
+490 GGTYSGTGANYS
-502 VYVKRGGIFNLES
+502 VHVKRGGIFNLES
-515 GTLTNSSTN
+515 GTLTNSSTAN
-524 PKTQHVVVR
+524 GTSNVVVR

-539 ATPAASTAN
+539 ATPVASTAN

-556 KGTPVY
+556 KGTPVF
-562 VAYPGA
+562 VRDPGA
-568 TVNVSGGELVGNGL
+568 TVNVSGGELTGSGL
-582 ACIAGQGNKGL
+582 ACIAGNGSEGM
-593 GGTTINI
+593 GGTTINV
-600 SGGTLTAKPYDDASA
+600 SGGTLTAKPYDDTSA

-628 ITGGNINVADGVG
+628 ITGGTINVADGVG

-651 TGGEINATSDD
+651 TGGEINATGD

-675 IGVCG
+675 IGVSG

-735 SDVTALLDENSVA
+735 SDVSALLDENSVA
-748 VKQGD
+748 EEKDGV
-753 NYVVTTY
+753 YVVTTY

-785 KVLNDVDMTKDGNLT
+785 KVLNDVDMTTHGNLT

-823 KNIMVWG
+823 KNILVWG

-845 YAETPYQGGV
+845 YAETPYQYGV
-855 YDKTLVYVGSK
+855 YDKPLVYVGSK

-876 YSVIPEKTADNGQFG
+876 YSVIPENTVYSGQFG

-913 LAGNGS
+913 IAGNGS
-919 GVQTTTITING
+919 GVQTTAITING

-965 MKRGDLVVNGGTMT
+965 MKRGNLVVNGGTLT

-985 TGNWGDGTGNLGKA
+985 TGNWGDGTGNLKSA

-1026 LIDAKPTAGKTVAL
+1026 LIDAKPTEGKEVSL
-1040 AIEGGTYSSDV
+1040 AISGGTFSSDV
-1051 SKYCSPGFTA
+1051 SKYCAAGFTA

-1066 GTYGITKVGDGVLVV
+1066 GTYGITKVGDLSVMVA
-1081 YDKSYTQVAAGGTM
+1081 YDKAYDNVEAGGTVDINM
-1095 DIDMDQVNKILVAE
+1095 DTVNKILVAKTE
-1109 AGVKGVSTTLTK
+1109 VANVTTTLTK
-1121 NYTNTGWNAFFVPF
+1121 TFSSTGWNAFFVPF
-1135 DFTLTAEMLKDF
+1135 DFTLTAEMLNDF
-1147 EFATLYAATLEN
+1147 EFAKLYAVIAEN
-1159 GNGSPIIAYLTA
+1159 NAPVVNFKTVAA
-1171 KAGDKI
+1171 NDKI
-1177 EAFLPCLI
+1177 SAYSPYLI
-1185 KAKATG
+1185 KAKTAG
-1191 KQQLVVGEVDYKSNV
+1191 SHSLNVGAVTYKSNAGEPPY
-1206 TSKDCSSITELFT
+1206 TATIDEIYT
-1219 FHPVMENTYIA
+1219 FYPVMENTYTA
-1230 AKHGYYLNSEQN
+1230 VEKGYYLDSEQN
-1242 SFVYNIHPEAYLP
+1242 SFVYSVNEKTYVP
-1255 PLTYYMTIQDR
+1255 PLRYYMTMWDKNAKD
-1266 GSMSYIEP
+1266 YIVP
-1274 ANGGASKA
+1274 TSGGASKI
-1282 KICVIGEN
+1282 KFCVIGED
-1290 EPTGITDIADE
+1290 EPTGITDMVDD
-1301 AANAS
+1301 AASAS
-1306 GKVYNLQ
+1306 GKIYNLQ